1 MAKKIILICVICGSK
16 NYTINM
22 HQYFYAIHLFVNRRK
37 ALSVVLALLMLFA
50 FGFFASQIKFEEDI
64 TKLIP
69 ANDKSDVTA
78 KVLKQLN
85 FADKIT
91 VIFKLDKNG
100 TEEDL
105 KEMATAFFD
114 SVSQSC
120 KPYITGI
127 QGKIDEEN
135 IQETINF
142 VHNNLPL
149 FLDKE
154 DYTTLQN
161 KLQKDSIATT
171 VQGNYKSIIAPSG
184 FITKDFIL
192 QDPLGISF
200 IALKKLQQL
209 NIGDDFTLDNGFVMT
224 KDKKKLLLFITSNLP
239 SSETEKNTLFA
250 QKLKSIQENLNQKFQ
265 NKTSIRYFGSALIA
279 VANANQIKSDI
290 ILTTSIAMFTLMMIL
305 ILFYRKVLIPLIIF
319 LPTVFGALFAIAFLY
334 FVKEQISAI
343 SLGIGSILLGI
354 TIDYSLHILTHYKHN
369 SDIKTLY
376 KDITMPVIMSSSTT
390 AVAFLCLL
398 FVKSDALN
406 DLGIFAA
413 VIVMASAVF
422 SLLIIP
428 HLYKPKETNPDHKKN
443 VIDKLAHFSFHNNK
457 YLIAFCVLITIICCF
472 TYNKVG
478 FNNDLSQLNFVPN
491 EIRAAEKDLEES
503 TSLTSKTIYVASYGN
518 TMEEVLQN
526 NSKLF
531 ADLSAAKQARKI
543 LNFSSVG
550 GIMLSQ
556 KEQQQKIDRWNL
568 FWDAHKKQLLQTE
581 LIAEG
586 SKLGFKPTTYTAFYD
601 HLNHHFKPI
610 SASDYLKIQ
619 TLQLKEFVSEKNGL
633 FTIST
638 LVKVTP
644 QQRDAFVKSI
654 EVQNNAIAIDRQQM
668 NETFFSTLKTDFN
681 SLVNYSF
688 VAVILILFFFFR
700 RLELVIVSC
709 IPIALTGIVTAGI
722 MGIFGIQM
730 NIFSMI
736 VCTLIFGHGVDFS
749 IFMTSALQKEY
760 TTGKNEIAVYRTSII
775 LAVITTILGIGAMIF
790 AKHPALRS
798 ISSVSLI
805 GVFAALIITFIFY
818 PILFKLFIT
827 NRSKKG
833 NPPFFLRSFIHGV
846 ISFFYYGMGGIL
858 MSLFCITIMPI
869 LPLKEKQKMKAF
881 RYVISKFMKS
891 VLYSNPFLHKKVINN
906 FNENFE
912 KPAILIANH
921 SSFID
926 ILAMGML
933 SPKIIFLV
941 SDWVY
946 NSPIFGGT
954 VRKAGFYPVSEG
966 IEGGVEHLR
975 QKVNEG
981 YSLMIFPEGT
991 RSESNQIKRFHKGAF
1006 YLAEEFNLDI
1016 IPVIIHGA
1024 SEAIPKGDF
1033 VIHDSHLTISI
1044 LERIAPDNLSFGKN
1058 YAERTKQMSAFFKE
1072 EYQKIRQKLEG
1083 PEYFKKMLLHSYDYK
1098 EIEIINAIKKDLK
1111 KNLETYYHLN
1121 KYLSAKAKVL
1131 HLSNDYGQLDVLLT
1145 LQEPQRKIV
1154 SFINDEEKI
1163 SVAKTNYFLKKRKI
1177 LYVDQLESALE
1188 NQHEV
1193 LLISDQNYNDNP
1205 ENFVSGFSSVILLH
1219 CPHYKTKL
1227 IASGFEIVS
1236 EENGITVLNKK

>member
-1 MAKKIILICVICGSK
+1 
-16 NYTINM
+16 M

-37 ALSVVLALLMLFA
+37 SLSVFLAVLMLLI

-69 ANDKSDVTA
+69 TNDKADATA

-85 FADKIT
+85 FADKTT
-91 VIFKLDKNG
+91 VIFNLEKNG
-100 TEEDL
+100 SEDNL
-105 KEMATAFFD
+105 KEMAAVFSD
-114 SVSQSC
+114 SVSKSC

-135 IQETINF
+135 IQETIDF
-142 VHNNLPL
+142 VYHNLPL
-149 FLDKE
+149 FLDTQ
-154 DYTTLQN
+154 DYNTIQK
-161 KLQKDSIATT
+161 KLQKDSITAT
-171 VQGNYKSIIAPSG
+171 VQGNYKSIISPSG

-224 KDKKKLLLFITSNLP
+224 KDKKKLLLFLTSDIS

-250 QKLKSIQENLNQKFQ
+250 EKLKSIQENLNTQFKG
-265 NKTSIRYFGSALIA
+265 KTSVSYFGSALIA
-279 VANANQIKSDI
+279 AANAKQIKSDI
-290 ILTTSIAMFTLMMIL
+290 VLTTSIAMFTLMLIL
-305 ILFYRKVLIPLIIF
+305 ILFYRKILIPLIIF
-319 LPTVFGALFAIAFLY
+319 LPTVFGALFAVAFLY

-413 VIVMASAVF
+413 VIVMATGIF
-422 SLLIIP
+422 SLLIVP
-428 HLYKPKETNPDHKKN
+428 HLYRPKENNFEHKKN

-457 YLIAFCVLITIICCF
+457 FLIGFCVIITIICCF
-472 TYNKVG
+472 TYNNVG
-478 FNNDLSQLNFVPN
+478 FNNDLSQLNFVPKD
-491 EIRAAEKDLEES
+491 IKAAEKQLEES
-503 TSLTSKTIYVASYGN
+503 TSLTSKTIYVASYGKS
-518 TMEEVLQN
+518 MQEVLQN

-531 ADLSAAKQARKI
+531 YDLSREKQQNKI

-550 GIMLSQ
+550 GIVLSQ
-556 KEQQQKIDRWNL
+556 KQQEEKIQKWNL
-568 FWDAHKKQLLQTE
+568 FWTSETKQYLKSQ

-586 SKLGFKPTTYTAFYD
+586 SKLGFKPTTYSLFFD
-601 HLNHHFKPI
+601 HLDFDFKPI
-610 SASDYLKIQ
+610 STEDYLKIQ
-619 TLQLKEFVSEKNGL
+619 ALQLKEFITEKNG
-633 FTIST
+633 FYTIST

-644 QQRDAFVKSI
+644 EQRDNFVKSASAK
-654 EVQNNAIAIDRQQM
+654 ENLIAIDRQQM

-700 RLELVIVSC
+700 RIELVIISC

-760 TTGKNEIAVYRTSII
+760 STGKNEIAIYRTSII

-818 PILFKLFIT
+818 PILFKLFLS
-827 NRSKKG
+827 NRPKKG
-833 NPPFFLRSFIHGV
+833 NPPFQLRTFIHGV
-846 ISFFYYGMGGIL
+846 ISFFYYGMGGII
-858 MSLFCITIMPI
+858 MSIFSFTIMPI
-869 LPLKEKQKMKAF
+869 IPLSEKTKMKAF

-891 VLYSNPFLHKKVINN
+891 VLYSNPFIHKKVVNN
-906 FNENFE
+906 FNETFE
-912 KPAILIANH
+912 KPAIIIANH
-921 SSFID
+921 SSFLD
-926 ILAMGML
+926 ILAIGML

-946 NSPIFGGT
+946 NSPIFGGV

-966 IEGGVEHLR
+966 LEGGVEHLR
-975 QKVNEG
+975 KKVSEG
-981 YSLMIFPEGT
+981 YSLMVFPEGT
-991 RSESNQIKRFHKGAF
+991 RSENNVIKRFHKGAF
-1006 YLAEEFNLDI
+1006 FLAEEFNLDI
-1016 IPVIIHGA
+1016 IPVVIHGA
-1024 SEAIPKGDF
+1024 SELIPKGDF
-1033 VIHDSHLTISI
+1033 VIHRGNLTLTI
-1044 LERIAPDNLSFGKN
+1044 LERIAPDNPLFGNN
-1058 YAERTKQMSAFFKE
+1058 YADRTKQISSFFKA
-1072 EYQKIRQKLEG
+1072 EYHKIRKQLEG
-1083 PEYFKKMLLHSYDYK
+1083 PDYFKNMLIASYDYK
-1098 EIEIINAIKKDLK
+1098 EIEIGNSVKKDLK
-1111 KNLETYYHLN
+1111 QNLETYFNLN
-1121 KYLSAKAKVL
+1121 KYINSKAKIL
-1131 HLSNDYGQLDVLLT
+1131 HLANDYGQLDVLLT

-1154 SFINDEEKI
+1154 SFINDEEKL

-1177 LYVDQLESALE
+1177 NYVDQLESAIE
-1188 NQHEV
+1188 NQFEI
-1193 LLISDQNYNDNP
+1193 LIISDESYKADLDKI
-1205 ENFVSGFSSVILLH
+1205 VSNSISVILVNCADL
-1219 CPHYKTKL
+1219 KTKV
-1227 IASGFEIVS
+1227 IDFGFEIIS
-1236 EENGITVLNKK
+1236 EENAILVLNKNK

>member
-1 MAKKIILICVICGSK
+1 
-16 NYTINM
+16 M

-37 ALSVVLALLMLFA
+37 SLSVLLAVLLLLV

-64 TKLIP
+64 SKLIP
-69 ANDKSDVTA
+69 ANDKADATA

-85 FADKIT
+85 FADKTT
-91 VIFKLDKNG
+91 VIFKLEKNG
-100 TEEDL
+100 SQDDL
-105 KEMATAFFD
+105 KEMAAVFSD
-114 SVSQSC
+114 SVSKSC

-135 IQETINF
+135 IQETIDF
-142 VHNNLPL
+142 VYNNLPL
-149 FLDKE
+149 FLDDN
-154 DYTTLQN
+154 DYTAIQN
-161 KLQKDSIATT
+161 KLQKDSIAAT
-171 VQGNYKSIIAPSG
+171 VQGNYKSIISPSG

-192 QDPLGISF
+192 QDPLGISL

-224 KDKKKLLLFITSNLP
+224 KDKKKLLLFITSDIS
-239 SSETEKNTLFA
+239 SSETEKNSIFA
-250 QKLKSIQENLNQKFQ
+250 EKLKSIQENLNQQFKG
-265 NKTSIRYFGSALIA
+265 KTSVSYFGSALIA
-279 VANANQIKSDI
+279 AANAKQIKSDI
-290 ILTTSIAMFTLMMIL
+290 VLTTSIAMFTLMLIL
-305 ILFYRKVLIPLIIF
+305 ILFYRKILIPLIIF
-319 LPTVFGALFAIAFLY
+319 LPTVFGALFAVAFLY

-413 VIVMASAVF
+413 VIVMATGVF

-428 HLYKPKETNPDHKKN
+428 HLYNPKQDNFEHKKN
-443 VIDKLAHFSFHNNK
+443 AIDKLAHFSFHNNK
-457 YLIAFCVLITIICCF
+457 ILIGLCIIITIVCFF
-472 TYNKVG
+472 TYNNVG
-478 FNNDLSQLNFVPN
+478 FNNDLSQLNFVPKD
-491 EIRAAEKDLEES
+491 IKAAEKQLEES
-503 TSLTSKTIYVASYGN
+503 TSLTSKTIYVASYGKS
-518 TMEEVLQN
+518 MEEVLQN
-526 NSKLF
+526 NNKLF
-531 ADLSAAKQARKI
+531 GDLSAAKEQDKI
-543 LNFSSVG
+543 LNFSSIG
-550 GIMLSQ
+550 GIVLSQ
-556 KEQQQKIDRWNL
+556 EAQKEKIEKWNS
-568 FWDAHKKQLLQTE
+568 FWNAEKKENLKSQL
-581 LIAEG
+581 ISEG
-586 SKLGFKPTTYTAFYD
+586 SKLGFKPTTYSIFFD
-601 HLNHHFKPI
+601 HLDFDFKPI
-610 SASDYLKIQ
+610 SISDYLKVQ
-619 TLQLKEFVSEKNGL
+619 ALQLKEFVTEKNG
-633 FTIST
+633 FYTIST

-644 QQRDAFVKSI
+644 KQRDIFVKSTSAKDNI
-654 EVQNNAIAIDRQQM
+654 IAIDRQQM

-700 RLELVIVSC
+700 RIELVIISC

-760 TTGKNEIAVYRTSII
+760 SSGKNEIAIYRTSII

-818 PILFKLFIT
+818 PILFKLFLS
-827 NRSKKG
+827 NRPKNG
-833 NPPFFLRSFIHGV
+833 NPPFQLRTFIHGV

-858 MSLFCITIMPI
+858 MSIFSFTIMPI
-869 LPLKEKQKMKAF
+869 LPLSKKTNMKAF

-891 VLYSNPFLHKKVINN
+891 VLYSNPFIHKKVINN
-906 FNENFE
+906 FNETFD
-912 KPAILIANH
+912 KPAVIIANH

-966 IEGGVEHLR
+966 LEGGVEHLR
-975 QKVNEG
+975 KKVEEG
-981 YSLMIFPEGT
+981 YSLMVFPEGT
-991 RSESNQIKRFHKGAF
+991 RSENNVVKRFHKGAF
-1006 YLAEEFNLDI
+1006 FLAQEFNLDI
-1016 IPVIIHGA
+1016 IPVVIHGA

-1033 VIHDSHLTISI
+1033 VIHRSTLTLSI
-1044 LERIAPDNLSFGKN
+1044 LERITPENNSFGNN
-1058 YAERTKQMSAFFKE
+1058 YAERTKQISSFFKA
-1072 EYQKIRQKLEG
+1072 EYRKIRQQLEG
-1083 PEYFKKMLLHSYDYK
+1083 PAYFKSMLINSYDYK
-1098 EIEIINAIKKDLK
+1098 ELEIGKSVKKDLNQ
-1111 KNLETYYHLN
+1111 NLETYYNLN
-1121 KYLSAKAKVL
+1121 KYIDSKAKVL
-1131 HLSNDYGQLDVLLT
+1131 HLANDYGQLDVLLT
-1145 LQEPQRKIV
+1145 LQEPQRKV
-1154 SFINDEEKI
+1154 FSFINDEEKLA
-1163 SVAKTNYFLKKRKI
+1163 VAKTNYFLKKRQ
-1177 LYVDQLESALE
+1177 LFYSDQLESAFE
-1188 NQHEV
+1188 NQHEI
-1193 LLISDQNYNDNP
+1193 LLISEESYTAAF
-1205 ENFVSGFSSVILLH
+1205 EKIILSTAIILIN
-1219 CPHYKTKL
+1219 CSALKTKL
-1227 IASGFEIVS
+1227 IAAGFEITA
-1236 EENGITVLNKK
+1236 EENTITVLKKK

>member
-1 MAKKIILICVICGSK
+1 
-16 NYTINM
+16 
-22 HQYFYAIHLFVNRRK
+22 
-37 ALSVVLALLMLFA
+37 MLFA

-69 ANDKSDVTA
+69 TNDKADVTA

-91 VIFKLDKNG
+91 VIFKLEKNG
-100 TEEDL
+100 SDEDL
-105 KEMATAFFD
+105 KQMASAFSD
-114 SVSQSC
+114 SVAKSC
-120 KPYITGI
+120 KPYVTGI
-127 QGKIDEEN
+127 QGKVDEEN
-135 IQETINF
+135 IQETIDF
-142 VHNNLPL
+142 VYNNLPL
-149 FLDKE
+149 FLEKK
-154 DYTTLQN
+154 DYDIIQN
-161 KLQKDSIATT
+161 KLQKDSVAAT
-171 VQGNYKSIIAPSG
+171 VQGNYKSIISPSG
-184 FITKDFIL
+184 FVTKDFIL

-209 NIGDDFTLDNGFVMT
+209 NVGDDFILDNGFVMT

-239 SSETEKNTLFA
+239 SSETEKNTIFA
-250 QKLKSIQENLNQKFQ
+250 AKLKSIQDNLNQQF
-265 NKTSIRYFGSALIA
+265 KTKTTITYFGSALIA
-279 VANANQIKSDI
+279 VANASQIKSDI
-290 ILTTSIAMFTLMMIL
+290 ILTTSIAMFTLMLIL
-305 ILFYRKVLIPLIIF
+305 ILFYRKIFIPIIIF
-319 LPTVFGALFAIAFLY
+319 LPTLFGALFAVAFLY
-334 FVKEQISAI
+334 FVKETISAI

-413 VIVMASAVF
+413 VIVMASAIF
-422 SLLIIP
+422 SLLIVP
-428 HLYKPKETNPDHKKN
+428 HLYKPKDNNFEHKKN

-457 YLIAFCVLITIICCF
+457 FLIGFCVLITIICFF
-472 TYNKVG
+472 TYNNVG
-478 FNNDLSQLNFVPN
+478 FNNDLSQLNFVPKD
-491 EIRAAEKDLEES
+491 IKAAEKDLEES
-503 TSLTSKTIYVASYGN
+503 TSLTSKTIYVAAYGN
-518 TMEEVLQN
+518 SMEEVLQN
-526 NSKLF
+526 NNQLFVSLSKE
-531 ADLSAAKQARKI
+531 KQQQKI

-556 KEQQQKIDRWNL
+556 KDQKQKIEQWNS
-568 FWDAHKKQLLQTE
+568 FWNTNKKELLKSQ

-586 SKLGFKPTTYTAFYD
+586 SKLGFKPTTYSLFFD
-601 HLNHHFKPI
+601 HLDFDFKTI
-610 SASDYLKIQ
+610 SANDYLKIQ
-619 TLQLKEFVSEKNGL
+619 ALQLKEFVTEKNGF

-638 LVKVTP
+638 LVKVAP
-644 QQRDAFVKSI
+644 KQRDAFVKSATAK
-654 EVQNNAIAIDRQQM
+654 NNIIAIDRQQM

-688 VAVILILFFFFR
+688 IAVILILFFFFR
-700 RLELVIVSC
+700 RIELVIVSC

-760 TTGKNEIAVYRTSII
+760 TNGKNEIAIYRTSII

-818 PILFKLFIT
+818 PILFKLFIS
-827 NRSKKG
+827 NRSKNG
-833 NPPFFLRSFIHGV
+833 NPPFVLRTFIHGI

-858 MSLFCITIMPI
+858 MSLFSITIMPI
-869 LPLKEKQKMKAF
+869 LPIKEKTKMKAF
-881 RYVISKFMKS
+881 RYAISKFMNS
-891 VLYSNPFLHKKVINN
+891 VLCSSPFLHKKVINKN
-906 FNENFE
+906 NETFE
-912 KPAILIANH
+912 KPAIIIANH

-981 YSLMIFPEGT
+981 YSLMVFPEGT

-1006 YLAEEFNLDI
+1006 FLAEEFNLDI
-1016 IPVIIHGA
+1016 IPVVIHGA
-1024 SEAIPKGDF
+1024 SEAIPKGDY
-1033 VIHDSHLTISI
+1033 VIHHSQVTVSI
-1044 LERIAPDNLSFGKN
+1044 LERITPDNLSYGKN
-1058 YAERTKQMSAFFKE
+1058 YAERTKQLSSFFKE
-1072 EYQKIRQKLEG
+1072 EFHKIRQELEG
-1083 PEYFKKMLLHSYDYK
+1083 PAYFKKMLIHSYDYK
-1098 EIEIINAIKKDLK
+1098 EIEVIKSVKS
-1111 KNLETYYHLN
+1111 NLESHLQIYHHLN
-1121 KYLSAKAKVL
+1121 KQLSAKAKIL
-1131 HLSNDYGQLDVLLT
+1131 HLANDYGQLDVLLT
-1145 LQEPQRKIV
+1145 LQEPQRKVV
-1154 SFINDEEKI
+1154 SFIDDEEKLL
-1163 SVAKTNYFLKKRKI
+1163 VAKTNYFLRKRKI
-1177 LYVDQLESALE
+1177 SYLE
-1188 NQHEV
+1188 NIELALQNEYDAV
-1193 LLISDQNYNDNP
+1193 LVSNENNVAIEKIAATTSCIILIDNSGLKKALL
-1205 ENFVSGFSSVILLH
+1205 NFGFSSVLEKNH
-1219 CPHYKTKL
+1219 L
-1227 IASGFEIVS
+1227 I
-1236 EENGITVLNKK
+1236 VLKKD

>member
-1 MAKKIILICVICGSK
+1 M
-16 NYTINM
+16 
-22 HQYFYAIHLFVNRRK
+22 
-37 ALSVVLALLMLFA
+37 LLV
-50 FGFFASQIKFEEDI
+50 FGFFASRIKFEEDI

-69 ANDKSDVTA
+69 TNDKADATA

-85 FADKIT
+85 FADKTT
-91 VIFKLDKNG
+91 VIFKLEKNG
-100 TEEDL
+100 SEDDL
-105 KEMATAFFD
+105 KEMATAFSD

-135 IQETINF
+135 IQETIDF
-142 VHNNLPL
+142 VYNNLPF
-149 FLDKE
+149 FLEDK
-154 DYTTLQN
+154 DYTAIQT
-161 KLQKDSIATT
+161 KLQKDSIAVT
-171 VQGNYKSIIAPSG
+171 VQGNYKSIISPSG

-224 KDKKKLLLFITSNLP
+224 KDKKKLLLFITSDIS

-250 QKLKSIQENLNQKFQ
+250 EKLKSIQQNLNTKFKG
-265 NKTSIRYFGSALIA
+265 KTSISYFGPALIA

-290 ILTTSIAMFTLMMIL
+290 VLTTTIAMITLMLIL
-305 ILFYRKVLIPLIIF
+305 ILFYRKIFIPLIIF
-319 LPTVFGALFAIAFLY
+319 LPTVFGALFAVAFLY

-422 SLLIIP
+422 SLLIVP
-428 HLYKPKETNPDHKKN
+428 HLYKPKENNFEHKKN

-457 YLIAFCVLITIICCF
+457 FLIGFCVIITIICCF
-472 TYNKVG
+472 TYNDVG
-478 FNNDLSQLNFVPN
+478 FNNDLSQLNFVPK
-491 EIRAAEKDLEES
+491 EIKAAEKQLEES
-503 TSLTSKTIYVASYGN
+503 TSLTSKTIYVAAYGKS
-518 TMEEVLQN
+518 MEEVLQN
-526 NSKLF
+526 NSQLF
-531 ADLSAAKQARKI
+531 ADLSKAKQQDKI

-550 GIMLSQ
+550 GIVISK
-556 KEQQQKIDRWNL
+556 KEQEQKIQKWNS
-568 FWDAHKKQLLQTE
+568 FWSSEKKQFLKSQ

-586 SKLGFKPTTYTAFYD
+586 SKLGFKPAAYSLFFD
-601 HLNHHFKPI
+601 HLDFDFKPI
-610 SASDYLKIQ
+610 STDDYLKIKA
-619 TLQLKEFVSEKNGL
+619 LQLKEFITEKNG
-633 FTIST
+633 FYTIST

-644 QQRDAFVKSI
+644 EQRDSFVKAASSK
-654 EVQNNAIAIDRQQM
+654 ENLIAIDRQQM

-688 VAVILILFFFFR
+688 AAVILILFFFFR
-700 RLELVIVSC
+700 RIELVIVSC

-760 TTGKNEIAVYRTSII
+760 TNGKNEIAIYRTSII

-818 PILFKLFIT
+818 PILFKLFLS
-827 NRSKKG
+827 NRPKNG
-833 NPPFFLRSFIHGV
+833 NPPFQLRTFVFGV
-846 ISFFYYGMGGIL
+846 TSFFYYGLGGVL
-858 MSLFCITIMPI
+858 MSIFSFTLMPI
-869 LPLKEKQKMKAF
+869 LPLSKKTKMKGF
-881 RYVISKFMKS
+881 RYVVSKYMKS
-891 VLYSNPFLHKKVINN
+891 VLYSNPFIHKKVVNN
-906 FNENFE
+906 FNETFE
-912 KPAILIANH
+912 KPAVIIANH
-921 SSFID
+921 SSFLD
-926 ILAMGML
+926 ILSIGML

-946 NSPIFGGT
+946 NSPIFGGV

-966 IEGGVEHLR
+966 LEGGVEHLR
-975 QKVNEG
+975 KKVNEG
-981 YSLMIFPEGT
+981 YSLMVFPEGT
-991 RSESNQIKRFHKGAF
+991 RSENNVIKRFHKGAF
-1006 YLAEEFNLDI
+1006 FLAETFNLDI
-1016 IPVIIHGA
+1016 IPVVIHGA
-1024 SEAIPKGDF
+1024 SELIPKGDF
-1033 VIHDSHLTISI
+1033 VIHDGIITVTI
-1044 LERIAPDNLSFGKN
+1044 LERITPENKSFGNN
-1058 YAERTKQMSAFFKE
+1058 YTERTKQISAYFKE
-1072 EYQKIRQKLEG
+1072 QHRKIREQLEG
-1083 PEYFKKMLLHSYDYK
+1083 PDYFKKMLINSYDYK
-1098 EIEIINAIKKDLK
+1098 EIEIGHAVKKDLK
-1111 KNLETYYHLN
+1111 QNLEIYFNLN
-1121 KYLSAKAKVL
+1121 KYINPKAKIL
-1131 HLSNDYGQLDVLLT
+1131 HLGNDYGQLDVLLA

-1154 SFINDEEKI
+1154 SFINDEEK
-1163 SVAKTNYFLKKRKI
+1163 SAVAKTNYFLKKRKI
-1177 LYVDQLESALE
+1177 SYLEQLDSLEE
-1188 NQHEV
+1188 NQYEIV
-1193 LLISDQNYNDNP
+1193 LISDENYAADL
-1205 ENFVSGFSSVILLH
+1205 EKVISASSIILVNSSNL
-1219 CPHYKTKL
+1219 KTKL
-1227 IASGFEIVS
+1227 TDYGFEIVS
-1236 EENGITVLNKK
+1236 QEDAIIVLNKK

>member
-1 MAKKIILICVICGSK
+1 
-16 NYTINM
+16 M

-37 ALSVVLALLMLFA
+37 SLSVLLAVLMLLV

-69 ANDKSDVTA
+69 TNDKADATA

-85 FADKIT
+85 FADKTT
-91 VIFKLDKNG
+91 VIFKLEKNG
-100 TEEDL
+100 SADDL
-105 KEMATAFFD
+105 KEMAAQFSD
-114 SVSQSC
+114 SVSKSC

-135 IQETINF
+135 IQETIDF
-142 VHNNLPL
+142 VYSNLPL
-149 FLDKE
+149 FLDDK
-154 DYTTLQN
+154 DYAGIQN
-161 KLQKDSIATT
+161 KLQKDSIAAT
-171 VQGNYKSIIAPSG
+171 VQGNYKSIISPSG

-224 KDKKKLLLFITSNLP
+224 KDKKKLLLFITSDIS

-250 QKLKSIQENLNQKFQ
+250 EKLKSIQENLNTKFKG
-265 NKTSIRYFGSALIA
+265 KTSVTYFGSALIA

-290 ILTTSIAMFTLMMIL
+290 VLTTTIAMITLMLIL
-305 ILFYRKVLIPLIIF
+305 ILFYRKIFIPLIIF
-319 LPTVFGALFAIAFLY
+319 LPTVFGALFAVAFLY

-413 VIVMASAVF
+413 VIVMASAIF
-422 SLLIIP
+422 SLLIVP
-428 HLYKPKETNPDHKKN
+428 HLYKPKENNFEHKKN

-457 YLIAFCVLITIICCF
+457 YLIGFCVLITIICCF
-472 TYNKVG
+472 TYNDVG
-478 FNNDLSQLNFVPN
+478 FNNDLSQLNFVPKD
-491 EIRAAEKDLEES
+491 IKAAEKQLEES
-503 TSLTSKTIYVASYGN
+503 TSLTSKTIYVAAYGKS
-518 TMEEVLQN
+518 MEEVLQN
-526 NSKLF
+526 NSQLF
-531 ADLSAAKQARKI
+531 ADLAKEKQQNKI

-550 GIMLSQ
+550 GIVLSQ
-556 KEQQQKIDRWNL
+556 KEQQQKIEKWNS
-568 FWDAHKKQLLQTE
+568 FWTSDKKQILQSG

-586 SKLGFKPTTYTAFYD
+586 SKLGFKPTTYSMFFD
-601 HLNHHFKPI
+601 HLDFDFKPI
-610 SASDYLKIQ
+610 STEDYLKIQ
-619 TLQLKEFVSEKNGL
+619 ALQLKEFVTEKNG
-633 FTIST
+633 FYTIST

-644 QQRDAFVKSI
+644 EQRDKFVKSASAK
-654 EVQNNAIAIDRQQM
+654 NNLIAIDRQQM

-688 VAVILILFFFFR
+688 IAVILILFFFFR
-700 RLELVIVSC
+700 RIELVIVSC

-760 TTGKNEIAVYRTSII
+760 TSGKNEIAIYRTSII

-818 PILFKLFIT
+818 PILFKIFIS

-833 NPPFFLRSFIHGV
+833 NPPFVLRTFIHGV
-846 ISFFYYGMGGIL
+846 ISFTYYGLGGIL
-858 MSLFCITIMPI
+858 MSLFSITIMPI
-869 LPLKEKQKMKAF
+869 IPVKEKTKMKAF
-881 RYVISKFMKS
+881 RYAISKFMNS
-891 VLYSNPFLHKKVINN
+891 VLYSNPFLHKKVINQY
-906 FNENFE
+906 NETFE
-912 KPAILIANH
+912 KPAIIIANH

-1006 YLAEEFNLDI
+1006 YLAEEFKLDI
-1016 IPVIIHGA
+1016 IPVVIHGA

-1033 VIHDSHLTISI
+1033 VIHHSYLTLSI

-1072 EYQKIRQKLEG
+1072 EYRKIRQQFEG
-1083 PEYFKKMLLHSYDYK
+1083 PDYFKKMIVHSFDYK
-1098 EIEIINAIKKDLK
+1098 EIEIVNSVKNNLNQ
-1111 KNLETYYHLN
+1111 NLETYYRLN
-1121 KYLSAKAKVL
+1121 NHLSAKAKIF
-1131 HLSNDYGQLDVLLT
+1131 HLTNDHGELDVLLT
-1145 LQEPQRKIV
+1145 LQEPQRKIT
-1154 SFINDEEKI
+1154 SYNFDEEKLAV
-1163 SVAKTNYFLKKRKI
+1163 SKTNYFLKKRKI
-1177 LYVDQLESALE
+1177 IYLDQPELAVQNEYDL
-1188 NQHEV
+1188 
-1193 LLISDQNYNDNP
+1193 LLISDQSYNENP
-1205 ENFVSGFSSVILLH
+1205 EKFVSGFSNVILINSLD
-1219 CPHYKTKL
+1219 YKAKL
-1227 IASGFEIVS
+1227 IAAGFEIFS
-1236 EENGITVLNKK
+1236 EENSITILNKK

>member
-1 MAKKIILICVICGSK
+1 
-16 NYTINM
+16 M

-37 ALSVVLALLMLFA
+37 TLSVVLAVLMLFI

-69 ANDKSDVTA
+69 TNDKSDVTA

-100 TEEDL
+100 TDEDL
-105 KEMATAFFD
+105 KEMATIFSD
-114 SVSQSC
+114 SVAKSC

-135 IQETINF
+135 IQETIDF
-142 VHNNLPL
+142 VYNNLPL
-149 FLDKE
+149 FLENK
-154 DYTTLQN
+154 DYAAIEN
-161 KLQKDSIATT
+161 KLQKDSIAAT
-171 VQGNYKSIIAPSG
+171 VQGNYKSIISPSG

-224 KDKKKLLLFITSNLP
+224 KDKKKLLLFITSNIP
-239 SSETEKNTLFA
+239 SSETEKNTIFA
-250 QKLKSIQENLNQKFQ
+250 NKLKSIQDNLNQKFKS
-265 NKTSIRYFGSALIA
+265 KTSISYFGSALIA

-290 ILTTSIAMFTLMMIL
+290 ILTTTIAMITLMLIL
-305 ILFYRKVLIPLIIF
+305 ILFYRKVWIPLIIF
-319 LPTVFGALFAIAFLY
+319 LPTVFGALFAVAFLY

-354 TIDYSLHILTHYKHN
+354 TIDYSIHILTHYKHN
-369 SDIKTLY
+369 SDVKTLY

-413 VIVMASAVF
+413 VIVMASAFF
-422 SLLIIP
+422 SLLIVP
-428 HLYKPKETNPDHKKN
+428 HLYKPKENNFDHKKN

-457 YLIAFCVLITIICCF
+457 YLIGFCVLITIICCF
-472 TYNKVG
+472 TYNNVG
-478 FNNDLSQLNFVPN
+478 FNNDLSQLNFVPK
-491 EIRAAEKDLEES
+491 EIQAAEKDLEES
-503 TSLTSKTIYVASYGN
+503 TSLTSKTIYVASYGKS
-518 TMEEVLQN
+518 MEEVLQN
-526 NSKLF
+526 NSQLF
-531 ADLSAAKQARKI
+531 ADLSKEKQTNKI

-556 KEQQQKIDRWNL
+556 KEQKQKIDKWNS
-568 FWDAHKKQLLQTE
+568 FWDSNKKQLLESQ

-586 SKLGFKPTTYTAFYD
+586 SKLGFKPTTYNAFFD
-601 HLNHHFKPI
+601 HLNFDFKPI
-610 SASDYLKIQ
+610 SAQEYLKIQ
-619 TLQLKEFVSEKNGL
+619 ALQLKEFVTEKNGF

-638 LVKVTP
+638 LVKVTSE
-644 QQRDAFVKSI
+644 QRDAFVKLASAK
-654 EVQNNAIAIDRQQM
+654 NNLIAIDRQQM

-760 TTGKNEIAVYRTSII
+760 TTGKNEIAIYRTSII

-790 AKHPALRS
+790 ARHPALRS

-818 PILFKLFIT
+818 PILFKLFIS

-833 NPPFFLRSFIHGV
+833 NPPFVLRTFIHGV
-846 ISFFYYGMGGIL
+846 ISFTYYGLGGIL
-858 MSLFCITIMPI
+858 MSIFSMTIMPI
-869 LPLKEKQKMKAF
+869 LPIKEKTKMKAF
-881 RYVISKFMKS
+881 RYCISRFMNS

-906 FNENFE
+906 FNETFE
-912 KPAILIANH
+912 KPAIIIANH

-941 SDWVY
+941 NDWVY

-966 IEGGVEHLR
+966 IEVGVEHLR

-1016 IPVIIHGA
+1016 VPVLIHGA

-1033 VIHDSHLTISI
+1033 VIHHSFVTLSI
-1044 LERIAPDNLSFGKN
+1044 LERIAPDNLSYGKN
-1058 YAERTKQMSAFFKE
+1058 YVERTKQLSTFFKAE
-1072 EYQKIRQKLEG
+1072 FHKVRQELEG
-1083 PEYFKKMLLHSYDYK
+1083 PDYFKKMIIHSFDYK
-1098 EIEIINAIKKDLK
+1098 EIEIINSVKSDLK
-1111 KNLETYYHLN
+1111 NNLETYYQLN
-1121 KYLSAKAKVL
+1121 KHLSAKAKIL

-1145 LQEPQRKIV
+1145 LQEPQRKVLSYNSDQEKLEV
-1154 SFINDEEKI
+1154 S
-1163 SVAKTNYFLKKRKI
+1163 KTNYFLKKRKI
-1177 LYVDQLESALE
+1177 SYLDNIELVLE
-1188 NQHEV
+1188 NEYEAI
-1193 LLISDQNYNDNP
+1193 LISDENYKDDL
-1205 ENFVSGFSSVILLH
+1205 EKVIATTSCVILINSTGL
-1219 CPHYKTKL
+1219 KNTV
-1227 IASGFEIVS
+1227 IDFGFESVS
-1236 EENGITVLNKK
+1236 EENSIIVLKKI

>member
-1 MAKKIILICVICGSK
+1 
-16 NYTINM
+16 M

-37 ALSVVLALLMLFA
+37 SLSVLLAVLLLLV

-64 TKLIP
+64 SKLIP
-69 ANDKSDVTA
+69 ANDKADATA

-85 FADKIT
+85 FADKTT
-91 VIFKLDKNG
+91 VIFKLEKNG
-100 TEEDL
+100 SQDDL
-105 KEMATAFFD
+105 KEMAAVFSD
-114 SVSQSC
+114 SVSKSC

-135 IQETINF
+135 IQETIDF
-142 VHNNLPL
+142 VYNNLPL
-149 FLDKE
+149 FLDDN
-154 DYTTLQN
+154 DYNAIQN
-161 KLQKDSIATT
+161 KLQKDSIAAT
-171 VQGNYKSIIAPSG
+171 VQGNYKSIISPSG

-224 KDKKKLLLFITSNLP
+224 KDKKKLLLFITSDIS
-239 SSETEKNTLFA
+239 SSETEKNSIFA
-250 QKLKSIQENLNQKFQ
+250 EKLKSIQENLNQQFKG
-265 NKTSIRYFGSALIA
+265 KTSVSYFGSALIA
-279 VANANQIKSDI
+279 AANAKQIKSDI
-290 ILTTSIAMFTLMMIL
+290 VLTTSIAMFTLMLIL
-305 ILFYRKVLIPLIIF
+305 ILFYRKILIPLIIF
-319 LPTVFGALFAIAFLY
+319 LPTVFGALFAVAFLY

-413 VIVMASAVF
+413 VIVMATGVF

-428 HLYKPKETNPDHKKN
+428 HLYNPKQDNFEHKKN
-443 VIDKLAHFSFHNNK
+443 AIDKLAHFSFHNNK
-457 YLIAFCVLITIICCF
+457 ILIGLCIIITIVCFF
-472 TYNKVG
+472 TYNNVG
-478 FNNDLSQLNFVPN
+478 FNNDLSQLNFVPKD
-491 EIRAAEKDLEES
+491 IKAAEKQLEES
-503 TSLTSKTIYVASYGN
+503 TSLTSKTIYVASYGKS
-518 TMEEVLQN
+518 MEEVLQN
-526 NSKLF
+526 NNKLF
-531 ADLSAAKQARKI
+531 GDLSAAKEQDKI
-543 LNFSSVG
+543 LNFSSIG
-550 GIMLSQ
+550 GIVLSQ
-556 KEQQQKIDRWNL
+556 EAQKEKIEKWNS
-568 FWDAHKKQLLQTE
+568 FWNAEKKENLKSQL
-581 LIAEG
+581 ISEG
-586 SKLGFKPTTYTAFYD
+586 SKLGFKPTTYSIFFD
-601 HLNHHFKPI
+601 HLDFDFKPI
-610 SASDYLKIQ
+610 SISDYLKVQ
-619 TLQLKEFVSEKNGL
+619 ALQLKEFVTEKNG
-633 FTIST
+633 FYTIST

-644 QQRDAFVKSI
+644 KQRDIFVKSTSAKDNI
-654 EVQNNAIAIDRQQM
+654 IAIDRQQM
-668 NETFFSTLKTDFN
+668 NETFFGTLKTDFN

-700 RLELVIVSC
+700 RIELVIISC

-760 TTGKNEIAVYRTSII
+760 SSGKNEIAIYRTSII

-818 PILFKLFIT
+818 PILFKLFLS
-827 NRSKKG
+827 NRPKNG
-833 NPPFFLRSFIHGV
+833 NPPFQLRTFIHGV

-858 MSLFCITIMPI
+858 MSIFSFTIMPI
-869 LPLKEKQKMKAF
+869 LPLSKKTKMKAF

-891 VLYSNPFLHKKVINN
+891 VLYSNPFIHKKVINN
-906 FNENFE
+906 FNETFD
-912 KPAILIANH
+912 KPAVIIANH

-966 IEGGVEHLR
+966 LEGGVEHLR
-975 QKVNEG
+975 KKVEEG
-981 YSLMIFPEGT
+981 YSLMVFPEGT
-991 RSESNQIKRFHKGAF
+991 RSENNVVKRFHKGAF
-1006 YLAEEFNLDI
+1006 FLAQEFNLDI
-1016 IPVIIHGA
+1016 IPVVIHGA

-1033 VIHDSHLTISI
+1033 VIHRSTLTLSI
-1044 LERIAPDNLSFGKN
+1044 LERITPENNSFGNN
-1058 YAERTKQMSAFFKE
+1058 YAERTKQISSFFKA
-1072 EYQKIRQKLEG
+1072 EYRKIRQQLEG
-1083 PEYFKKMLLHSYDYK
+1083 PAYFKSMLINSYDYK
-1098 EIEIINAIKKDLK
+1098 ELEIGKSVKKDLNQ
-1111 KNLETYYHLN
+1111 NLETYYNLN
-1121 KYLSAKAKVL
+1121 KYIDSKAKVL
-1131 HLSNDYGQLDVLLT
+1131 HLANDYGQLDVLLT
-1145 LQEPQRKIV
+1145 LQEPQRKV
-1154 SFINDEEKI
+1154 FSFINDEEKLA
-1163 SVAKTNYFLKKRKI
+1163 VAKTNYFLKKRKI
-1177 LYVDQLESALE
+1177 FYSDQLESAFE
-1188 NQHEV
+1188 NQHEI
-1193 LLISDQNYNDNP
+1193 LLISEESYTAAF
-1205 ENFVSGFSSVILLH
+1205 EKIILSTAIILIN
-1219 CPHYKTKL
+1219 CSTLKTKL
-1227 IASGFEIVS
+1227 IAAGFEIIA
-1236 EENGITVLNKK
+1236 EENTITVLKKK

>member
-1 MAKKIILICVICGSK
+1 M
-16 NYTINM
+16 
-22 HQYFYAIHLFVNRRK
+22 LFV
-37 ALSVVLALLMLFA
+37 

-69 ANDKSDVTA
+69 TNDKADATA

-85 FADKIT
+85 FADKTT
-91 VIFKLDKNG
+91 VIFKLEKNG
-100 TEEDL
+100 SEEDL
-105 KEMATAFFD
+105 KEMATAFSD
-114 SVSQSC
+114 SVSKTC

-135 IQETINF
+135 IQKTIDF
-142 VHNNLPL
+142 VYNNLPL
-149 FLDKE
+149 FLENK
-154 DYTTLQN
+154 DYNLIQD
-161 KLQKDSIATT
+161 KLQKDSITAT
-171 VQGNYKSIIAPSG
+171 VEGNYKSIISPSG

-224 KDKKKLLLFITSNLP
+224 KDKKKLLLFISSDIS
-239 SSETEKNTLFA
+239 SSETEKNTLFVE
-250 QKLKSIQENLNQKFQ
+250 KLKSIQENLNQKFKG
-265 NKTSIRYFGSALIA
+265 KTSVSYFGSALIA
-279 VANANQIKSDI
+279 VANATQIKSDI
-290 ILTTSIAMFTLMMIL
+290 VLTTTIAMITLMLIL
-305 ILFYRKVLIPLIIF
+305 ILFYRKILIPLIIF
-319 LPTVFGALFAIAFLY
+319 LPTVFGALFAVAFLY

-354 TIDYSLHILTHYKHN
+354 TIDYSIHILTHYKHN
-369 SDIKTLY
+369 SDVKTLY

-413 VIVMASAVF
+413 VIVMASAFF
-422 SLLIIP
+422 SLLIVP
-428 HLYKPKETNPDHKKN
+428 HLYKPKENNFEHKKN

-457 YLIAFCVLITIICCF
+457 FLIGFCVIITIICCF
-472 TYNKVG
+472 TYNNVG
-478 FNNDLSQLNFVPN
+478 FNNDLSQLNFVPKD
-491 EIRAAEKDLEES
+491 IKAAEKQLEES
-503 TSLTSKTIYVASYGN
+503 TSLTSKTIYVASYGKS
-518 TMEEVLQN
+518 MDEVLQN
-526 NSKLF
+526 NSQFF
-531 ADLSAAKQARKI
+531 ADLSTAKQQHKI

-556 KEQQQKIDRWNL
+556 KQQLQKIEKWNS
-568 FWDAHKKQLLQTE
+568 FWDTNKKQLLKSS
-581 LIAEG
+581 LITEG
-586 SKLGFKPTTYTAFYD
+586 SKLGFKPTTYSAFFD
-601 HLNHHFKPI
+601 HLNFDFKPI
-610 SASDYLKIQ
+610 SASKYLNIQ
-619 TLQLKEFVSEKNGL
+619 ALQLKEFVTEKNG
-633 FTIST
+633 FYTIST

-644 QQRDAFVKSI
+644 EQRDVFVKSTSAKT
-654 EVQNNAIAIDRQQM
+654 NLIAIDRQQM

-700 RLELVIVSC
+700 RIELVIVSC

-760 TTGKNEIAVYRTSII
+760 TTGKNEIAIYRTSII

-818 PILFKLFIT
+818 PILFKVFLS
-827 NRSKKG
+827 NRPKKG
-833 NPPFFLRSFIHGV
+833 NAPFELRSLISGI
-846 ISFFYYGMGGIL
+846 ISFSYYGLGGL
-858 MSLFCITIMPI
+858 VMSLFSLIIMPI
-869 LPLKEKQKMKAF
+869 LPIKAETKMRGF

-891 VLYSNPFLHKKVINN
+891 VLYTNPFITKKVINK
-906 FNENFE
+906 FNEDFK
-912 KPAILIANH
+912 KPAIIIANH
-921 SSFID
+921 SSFVD
-926 ILAMGML
+926 ILSMGML

-941 SDWVY
+941 NDWVY
-946 NSPIFGGT
+946 NSPIFGAT
-954 VRKAGFYPVSEG
+954 VRKAGFYPVSDG

-975 QKVNEG
+975 QKVKEG

-1016 IPVIIHGA
+1016 LPILIHGA

-1033 VIHDSHLTISI
+1033 VIHESHLTVSI
-1044 LERIAPDNLSFGKN
+1044 LERITPENLSFGKN
-1058 YAERTKQMSAFFKE
+1058 YAERTKLISAFFKAE
-1072 EYQKIRQKLEG
+1072 FRKIRQELEG
-1083 PEYFKKMLLHSYDYK
+1083 PDYFKPMLLHSYDYK
-1098 EIEIINAIKKDLK
+1098 EIEIVNHVKNDIKIH
-1111 KNLETYYHLN
+1111 LELYFNLN
-1121 KYLSAKAKVL
+1121 KHISAKAKIL
-1131 HLSNDYGQLDVLLT
+1131 HLANDYGQLDALLG

-1154 SFINDEEKI
+1154 SFIADEEKRD
-1163 SVAKTNYFLKKRKI
+1163 VAKTNYISKKRKI
-1177 LYVDQLESALE
+1177 SYVENLEMTFE
-1188 NQHEV
+1188 NQYEV
-1193 LLISDQNYNDNP
+1193 VLISDENYTDDILKIAALTSSIILVDCSRLKNTIT
-1205 ENFVSGFSSVILLH
+1205 NFGFDSVL
-1219 CPHYKTKL
+1219 
-1227 IASGFEIVS
+1227 
-1236 EENGITVLNKK
+1236 EENGLIVYKKN

>member
-1 MAKKIILICVICGSK
+1 
-16 NYTINM
+16 M

-37 ALSVVLALLMLFA
+37 SLSVLLAVLLLLV

-64 TKLIP
+64 SKLIP
-69 ANDKSDVTA
+69 ANDKADATA

-85 FADKIT
+85 FADKTT
-91 VIFKLDKNG
+91 VIFKLEKNG
-100 TEEDL
+100 SQDDL
-105 KEMATAFFD
+105 KEMAAVFSD
-114 SVSQSC
+114 SVSKSC

-135 IQETINF
+135 IQETIDF
-142 VHNNLPL
+142 VYNNLPL
-149 FLDKE
+149 FLDDN
-154 DYTTLQN
+154 DYTAIQN
-161 KLQKDSIATT
+161 KLQKDSIAAT
-171 VQGNYKSIIAPSG
+171 VQGNYKSIISPSG

-224 KDKKKLLLFITSNLP
+224 KDKKKLLLFITSDIS
-239 SSETEKNTLFA
+239 SSETEKNSIFA
-250 QKLKSIQENLNQKFQ
+250 EKLKSIQENLNQQFKG
-265 NKTSIRYFGSALIA
+265 KTSVSYFGSALIA
-279 VANANQIKSDI
+279 AANAKQIKSDI
-290 ILTTSIAMFTLMMIL
+290 VLTTSIAMFTLMLIL
-305 ILFYRKVLIPLIIF
+305 ILFYRKILIPLIIF
-319 LPTVFGALFAIAFLY
+319 LPTVFGALFAVAFLY

-413 VIVMASAVF
+413 VIVMATGVF

-428 HLYKPKETNPDHKKN
+428 HLYNPKQDNFEHKKN
-443 VIDKLAHFSFHNNK
+443 AIDKLAHFSFHNNK
-457 YLIAFCVLITIICCF
+457 ILIGLCIIITIVCFF
-472 TYNKVG
+472 TYNNVG
-478 FNNDLSQLNFVPN
+478 FNNDLSQLNFVPKD
-491 EIRAAEKDLEES
+491 IKAAEKQLEES
-503 TSLTSKTIYVASYGN
+503 TSLTSKTIYVASYGKS
-518 TMEEVLQN
+518 MEEVLQN
-526 NSKLF
+526 NNKLF
-531 ADLSAAKQARKI
+531 GDLSAAKEQDKI
-543 LNFSSVG
+543 LNFSSIG
-550 GIMLSQ
+550 GIVLSQ
-556 KEQQQKIDRWNL
+556 EAQKEKIEKWNS
-568 FWDAHKKQLLQTE
+568 FWNAEKKENLKSQL
-581 LIAEG
+581 ISEG
-586 SKLGFKPTTYTAFYD
+586 SKLGFKPTTYSIFFD
-601 HLNHHFKPI
+601 HLDFDFKPI
-610 SASDYLKIQ
+610 SISDYLKVQ
-619 TLQLKEFVSEKNGL
+619 ALQLKEFVTEKNG
-633 FTIST
+633 FYTIST

-644 QQRDAFVKSI
+644 KQRDIFVKSTSATDNI
-654 EVQNNAIAIDRQQM
+654 IAIDRQQM

-700 RLELVIVSC
+700 RIELVIISC

-760 TTGKNEIAVYRTSII
+760 SSGKNEIAIYRTSII

-818 PILFKLFIT
+818 PILFKLFLS
-827 NRSKKG
+827 NRPKNG
-833 NPPFFLRSFIHGV
+833 NPPFQLRTFIHGV

-858 MSLFCITIMPI
+858 MSIFSFTIMPI
-869 LPLKEKQKMKAF
+869 LPLSKKTKMKAF

-891 VLYSNPFLHKKVINN
+891 VLYSNPFIHKKVINN
-906 FNENFE
+906 FNETFD
-912 KPAILIANH
+912 KPAVIIANH

-966 IEGGVEHLR
+966 LEGGVEHLR
-975 QKVNEG
+975 KKVEEG
-981 YSLMIFPEGT
+981 YSLMVFPEGT
-991 RSESNQIKRFHKGAF
+991 RSENNVVKRFHKGAF
-1006 YLAEEFNLDI
+1006 FLAQEFNLDI
-1016 IPVIIHGA
+1016 IPVVIHGA

-1033 VIHDSHLTISI
+1033 VIHRSTLTLSI
-1044 LERIAPDNLSFGKN
+1044 LERIAPENNSFGIN
-1058 YAERTKQMSAFFKE
+1058 YAERTKKISSFFKA
-1072 EYQKIRQKLEG
+1072 EYRKIRQQLEG
-1083 PEYFKKMLLHSYDYK
+1083 PAYFKSMLINSYDYK
-1098 EIEIINAIKKDLK
+1098 ELEIGKSVKKDLSQ
-1111 KNLETYYHLN
+1111 NLETYYNLN
-1121 KYLSAKAKVL
+1121 KYIDSKAKVL
-1131 HLSNDYGQLDVLLT
+1131 HLANDYGQLDVLLT
-1145 LQEPQRKIV
+1145 LQEPQRKV
-1154 SFINDEEKI
+1154 FSFINDEEKLA
-1163 SVAKTNYFLKKRKI
+1163 VAKTNYFLKKRQ
-1177 LYVDQLESALE
+1177 LFYSDQLESAFE
-1188 NQHEV
+1188 NQHEI
-1193 LLISDQNYNDNP
+1193 LLISEESYTAAF
-1205 ENFVSGFSSVILLH
+1205 EKIILSTAIILIN
-1219 CPHYKTKL
+1219 CSALKTKL
-1227 IASGFEIVS
+1227 IAAGFEITA
-1236 EENGITVLNKK
+1236 EENTITVLKKK

>member
-1 MAKKIILICVICGSK
+1 
-16 NYTINM
+16 M
-22 HQYFYAIHLFVNRRK
+22 HHYFYAIHLFVNRRK
-37 ALSVVLALLMLFA
+37 SLSVLLAVAMLFL
-50 FGFFASQIKFEEDI
+50 FGFFASRIKFEEDI

-69 ANDKSDVTA
+69 TNDKSDVTA

-105 KEMATAFFD
+105 KEMATAFSD
-114 SVSQSC
+114 SVAVSC

-135 IQETINF
+135 IQETIDF
-142 VHNNLPL
+142 VYGNLPL
-149 FLDKE
+149 FLENK
-154 DYTTLQN
+154 DYTAIQN
-161 KLQKDSIATT
+161 KLQKDSIAAT
-171 VQGNYKSIIAPSG
+171 VQGNYKSIISPSG

-209 NIGDDFTLDNGFVMT
+209 NVGDDFTLDNGFVMT

-239 SSETEKNTLFA
+239 SSETEKNSLFA
-250 QKLKSIQENLNQKFQ
+250 AKLQSIQDNLNQKFKT
-265 NKTSIRYFGSALIA
+265 KTSISYFGSALIA

-290 ILTTSIAMFTLMMIL
+290 ILTTSIAMFTLMLIL

-319 LPTVFGALFAIAFLY
+319 LPTVFGALFAVAFLY

-354 TIDYSLHILTHYKHN
+354 TIDYSIHILTHYKHN
-369 SDIKTLY
+369 SDVKTLY

-413 VIVMASAVF
+413 VIVMASAFF
-422 SLLIIP
+422 SLLIVP
-428 HLYKPKETNPDHKKN
+428 HLYKPKENNFDHKKN

-457 YLIAFCVLITIICCF
+457 ILIGLCVLITIVCCF
-472 TYNKVG
+472 TYNNVG
-478 FNNDLSQLNFVPN
+478 FNNDLSQLNFVPK
-491 EIRAAEKDLEES
+491 EIKAAEKDLEES
-503 TSLTSKTIYVASYGN
+503 TSLTSKTIYVASYGK

-526 NSKLF
+526 NSRLF
-531 ADLSAAKQARKI
+531 ADLSKEKQQHKI

-556 KEQQQKIDRWNL
+556 KEQQQKIDRWNS
-568 FWDAHKKQLLQTE
+568 FWNSNKKQLLKSQ
-581 LIAEG
+581 LISEG
-586 SKLGFKPTTYTAFYD
+586 LKLGFKPTTYSSFFD
-601 HLNHHFKPI
+601 HLDVNFKPI
-610 SASDYLKIQ
+610 SAAEYLKVQ
-619 TLQLKEFVSEKNGL
+619 ALQLHEFVTEKNGF

-638 LVKVTP
+638 LVKVAPT
-644 QQRDAFVKSI
+644 QRDAFVKSA
-654 EVQNNAIAIDRQQM
+654 ETKKNLIAIDRQQM

-700 RLELVIVSC
+700 RIELVIVSC

-760 TTGKNEIAVYRTSII
+760 TNGKNEIAIYRTSII

-790 AKHPALRS
+790 AQHPALRS

-818 PILFKLFIT
+818 PILFKLFIS

-833 NPPFFLRSFIHGV
+833 NAPFELRSLLHGIV
-846 ISFFYYGMGGIL
+846 SFAYYGLGGIV
-858 MSLFCITIMPI
+858 MSLFSMTIMPI
-869 LPLKEKQKMKAF
+869 LPVREKPKMKAF
-881 RYVISKFMKS
+881 RYAISKFMKS
-891 VLYSNPFLHKKVINN
+891 VLYSSPFLHKKVINQY
-906 FNENFE
+906 NENFE
-912 KPAILIANH
+912 KPAIIIANH

-941 SDWVY
+941 NDWVY

-966 IEGGVEHLR
+966 LEGGVEHLR

-1016 IPVIIHGA
+1016 LPVLIHGA

-1033 VIHDSHLTISI
+1033 VIHHSYLTVSI
-1044 LERIAPDNLSFGKN
+1044 LERITPENLSFGKN
-1058 YAERTKQMSAFFKE
+1058 YAERTKQIGAFFRH
-1072 EYQKIRQKLEG
+1072 QFSLLRQELEG
-1083 PEYFKKMLLHSYDYK
+1083 PEYWKKMLLHSYDYK
-1098 EIEIINAIKKDLK
+1098 EIEIIKSVKSNLK
-1111 KNLETYYHLN
+1111 THLETYHQLN
-1121 KYLSAKAKVL
+1121 RHLSAKAGIL

-1145 LQEPQRKIV
+1145 LQEPQRKID
-1154 SFINDEEKI
+1154 SFHYDEEK
-1163 SVAKTNYFLKKRKI
+1163 SAVAKTNYIVTKRKI
-1177 LYVDQLESALE
+1177 SYLE
-1188 NQHEV
+1188 NIETAFENQYDAV
-1193 LLISDQNYNDNP
+1193 LISDENYKNDL
-1205 ENFVSGFSSVILLH
+1205 EKISTVTSLVILIDSSRLKETLTNFGFH
-1219 CPHYKTKL
+1219 AVLDEGAL
-1227 IASGFEIVS
+1227 II
-1236 EENGITVLNKK
+1236 LKKN

>member
-1 MAKKIILICVICGSK
+1 
-16 NYTINM
+16 M
-22 HQYFYAIHLFVNRRK
+22 HHYFYAIHLFVNRRK
-37 ALSVVLALLMLFA
+37 SLSVFLAILMLFA

-69 ANDKSDVTA
+69 TNDKADVTA

-91 VIFKLDKNG
+91 VIFKLEKNG
-100 TEEDL
+100 TDEDL
-105 KEMATAFFD
+105 KQMATAFSD
-114 SVSQSC
+114 SVAKSC
-120 KPYITGI
+120 KPYVTGI
-127 QGKIDEEN
+127 QGKVDEEN
-135 IQETINF
+135 IQETIDF
-142 VHNNLPL
+142 VYNNLPL
-149 FLDKE
+149 FLDNK
-154 DYTTLQN
+154 DYAAIQN
-161 KLQKDSIATT
+161 KLQKDSIAAT
-171 VQGNYKSIIAPSG
+171 VQGNYKSIISPSG

-209 NIGDDFTLDNGFVMT
+209 NVGDDFTLDNGFVMT

-239 SSETEKNTLFA
+239 SSETEKNTIFA
-250 QKLKSIQENLNQKFQ
+250 AKLKLIQDNLNQQYKT
-265 NKTSIRYFGSALIA
+265 KTSISYFGSALIA

-290 ILTTSIAMFTLMMIL
+290 ILTTSIAMFTLMLIL
-305 ILFYRKVLIPLIIF
+305 ILFYRKIFIPLIIF
-319 LPTVFGALFAIAFLY
+319 LPTVFGALFAVAFLY
-334 FVKEQISAI
+334 FVKETISAI

-354 TIDYSLHILTHYKHN
+354 TIDYSIHILTHYKHN
-369 SDIKTLY
+369 SDVKTLY

-413 VIVMASAVF
+413 VIVMASAFF
-422 SLLIIP
+422 SLLIVP
-428 HLYKPKETNPDHKKN
+428 HLYKPKENNFDHKKN

-457 YLIAFCVLITIICCF
+457 FLIGFCVLITIVCFF
-472 TYNKVG
+472 TYNNVG
-478 FNNDLSQLNFVPN
+478 FNNDLSQLNFVPK
-491 EIRAAEKDLEES
+491 EIKAAEKDLEES
-503 TSLTSKTIYVASYGN
+503 TSLTSKTIYVAAYGN
-518 TMEEVLQN
+518 SMEEVLQN
-526 NSKLF
+526 NNQLFSSLSKE
-531 ADLSAAKQARKI
+531 KQQNKI

-556 KEQQQKIDRWNL
+556 AAQKQKIEKWNS
-568 FWDAHKKQLLQTE
+568 FWDANKKELLKSQ

-586 SKLGFKPTTYTAFYD
+586 SKLGFKPTTYTNFFE
-601 HLNHHFKPI
+601 HLDFDFKPI
-610 SASDYLKIQ
+610 SANDYLKIQ
-619 TLQLKEFVSEKNGL
+619 ALQLKEFVTEKNG
-633 FTIST
+633 FYTIST
-638 LVKVTP
+638 LVKVKP
-644 QQRDAFVKSI
+644 DQRDTFVKSATAK
-654 EVQNNAIAIDRQQM
+654 NNIIAIDRQQM

-700 RLELVIVSC
+700 RIELVIVSC

-760 TTGKNEIAVYRTSII
+760 TNGKNEIAIYRTSII

-790 AKHPALRS
+790 AEHPALRS

-818 PILFKLFIT
+818 PILFKLFIS

-833 NPPFFLRSFIHGV
+833 NPPFVLRTFIHGV
-846 ISFFYYGMGGIL
+846 ISFTYYGLGGIL
-858 MSLFCITIMPI
+858 MSLFSITIMPI
-869 LPLKEKQKMKAF
+869 IPMKEKTKMKAF
-881 RYVISKFMKS
+881 RYFISKFMNS
-891 VLYSNPFLHKKVINN
+891 VLYSNPFLHKKVINKY
-906 FNENFE
+906 NETFE
-912 KPAILIANH
+912 KPAIIIANH
-921 SSFID
+921 TSFID

-981 YSLMIFPEGT
+981 YSLMVFPEGT

-1006 YLAEEFNLDI
+1006 FLAEEFNLDI
-1016 IPVIIHGA
+1016 VPVVIHGA

-1033 VIHDSHLTISI
+1033 VIHHSQVTVSI

-1058 YAERTKQMSAFFKE
+1058 YVERTKQLSSFFKE
-1072 EYQKIRQKLEG
+1072 EYRKIRQEFEG
-1083 PEYFKKMLLHSYDYK
+1083 SSYFKKMLIHSYDYK
-1098 EIEIINAIKKDLK
+1098 EMEVIKSVKS
-1111 KNLETYYHLN
+1111 NLESHLEIYHRLN
-1121 KYLSAKAKVL
+1121 KHLSAKAKIL
-1131 HLSNDYGQLDVLLT
+1131 HLANDYGQLDVLLT
-1145 LQEPQRKIV
+1145 LQEPQRKVV
-1154 SFINDEEKI
+1154 SFINDEEKRL
-1163 SVAKTNYFLKKRKI
+1163 VAKTNYFLKKRKI
-1177 LYVDQLESALE
+1177 SYLE
-1188 NQHEV
+1188 NIDLV
-1193 LLISDQNYNDNP
+1193 LQNEYDAVLISDENISNIEKIAAVTSTIILIDNSGLKNTLL
-1205 ENFVSGFSSVILLH
+1205 NFGFSSDL
-1219 CPHYKTKL
+1219 
-1227 IASGFEIVS
+1227 
-1236 EENGITVLNKK
+1236 EENNIIVLKKN

>member
-1 MAKKIILICVICGSK
+1 
-16 NYTINM
+16 
-22 HQYFYAIHLFVNRRK
+22 
-37 ALSVVLALLMLFA
+37 MLFA

-69 ANDKSDVTA
+69 TNDKADVTA

-91 VIFKLDKNG
+91 VIFKLKKNG
-100 TEEDL
+100 TDEDL
-105 KEMATAFFD
+105 KQMATIFSD
-114 SVSQSC
+114 SVAKSC
-120 KPYITGI
+120 KPYVTGI
-127 QGKIDEEN
+127 QGKVDEEN
-135 IQETINF
+135 IQETIDF
-142 VHNNLPL
+142 VYNNLPL
-149 FLDKE
+149 FLENK
-154 DYTTLQN
+154 DYVTIQN
-161 KLQKDSIATT
+161 KLQKDSIAAT
-171 VQGNYKSIIAPSG
+171 VQGNYKSIISPSG

-200 IALKKLQQL
+200 MALKKLQQL

-239 SSETEKNTLFA
+239 SSETEKNSIFA
-250 QKLKSIQENLNQKFQ
+250 AKLKSIQDNLNQQFKT
-265 NKTSIRYFGSALIA
+265 KTSISYFGSALIA

-290 ILTTSIAMFTLMMIL
+290 ILTTSIAMFTLMLIL
-305 ILFYRKVLIPLIIF
+305 ILFYRKIFIPLIIF

-334 FVKEQISAI
+334 FVKERISAI

-354 TIDYSLHILTHYKHN
+354 TIDYSIHILTHYKHN
-369 SDIKTLY
+369 SDVKTLY

-413 VIVMASAVF
+413 VIVMASAIF
-422 SLLIIP
+422 SLLIVP
-428 HLYKPKETNPDHKKN
+428 HLYKPKENNFDHKKN
-443 VIDKLAHFSFHNNK
+443 AIDKLAHFSFHNNK
-457 YLIAFCVLITIICCF
+457 FLIGFCVLITIICCF
-472 TYNKVG
+472 TYNNVG
-478 FNNDLSQLNFVPN
+478 FNNDLSQLNFVPK
-491 EIRAAEKDLEES
+491 EIKAAEKDLEES
-503 TSLTSKTIYVASYGN
+503 TSLTSKTIYVATYGN
-518 TMEEVLQN
+518 SMEEVLQN
-526 NSKLF
+526 NNQLF
-531 ADLSAAKQARKI
+531 ANLSAAKQQDKI

-556 KEQQQKIDRWNL
+556 AAQKQKIKQWNS
-568 FWDAHKKQLLQTE
+568 FWNTNRKEILKSQL
-581 LIAEG
+581 ISEG
-586 SKLGFKPTTYTAFYD
+586 SKLGFKPTTYSNFYD
-601 HLNHHFKPI
+601 HLDFNFKPI
-610 SASDYLKIQ
+610 SANDYLKIRA
-619 TLQLKEFVSEKNGL
+619 LQLKEFVTEKNG
-633 FTIST
+633 FYTIST
-638 LVKVTP
+638 LVKVEP
-644 QQRDAFVKSI
+644 QQRDAFVKSATAK
-654 EVQNNAIAIDRQQM
+654 NNIIAIDRQQM

-700 RLELVIVSC
+700 RIELVIVSC

-760 TTGKNEIAVYRTSII
+760 TSGKNEIAIYRTSII

-790 AKHPALRS
+790 ARHPALRS

-818 PILFKLFIT
+818 PILFKLFIS

-833 NPPFFLRSFIHGV
+833 NPPFVLRTFIHGV

-858 MSLFCITIMPI
+858 MSLFSIMIMPI
-869 LPLKEKQKMKAF
+869 LPINEKTKMKGF
-881 RYVISKFMKS
+881 RYAISKFMNS
-891 VLYSNPFLHKKVINN
+891 VLHSSPFLHKKVINT
-906 FNENFE
+906 FNETFE
-912 KPAILIANH
+912 KPAIIIANH

-981 YSLMIFPEGT
+981 YSLMVFPEGT

-1006 YLAEEFNLDI
+1006 FLAEEFNLDI
-1016 IPVIIHGA
+1016 IPVVIHGA
-1024 SEAIPKGDF
+1024 SEAIPKGDY
-1033 VIHDSHLTISI
+1033 VIHHSYVTVSI
-1044 LERIAPDNLSFGKN
+1044 LERIAPDNLSFGEN
-1058 YAERTKQMSAFFKE
+1058 YTERTKQISSFFKE
-1072 EYQKIRQKLEG
+1072 EYRKIRQKLEG
-1083 PEYFKKMLLHSYDYK
+1083 PAYFKKMLIHSYDYK
-1098 EIEIINAIKKDLK
+1098 EIEVIKSVKSNLK
-1111 KNLETYYHLN
+1111 NNLETYHRLN
-1121 KYLSAKAKVL
+1121 KHLSTKAKIL
-1131 HLSNDYGQLDVLLT
+1131 HLSNDYGQLDLLLA
-1145 LQEPQRKIV
+1145 LQEPQRKIY
-1154 SFINDEEKI
+1154 SYNADQEKQE
-1163 SVAKTNYFLKKRKI
+1163 VAKTNYIVRKRKI
-1177 LYVDQLESALE
+1177 TYLENLESALQ
-1188 NQHEV
+1188 NQYDAV
-1193 LLISDQNYNDNP
+1193 LISNENYNIDPEKIAAAASCIILIDNSGLKNTLL
-1205 ENFVSGFSSVILLH
+1205 NFGFSSVLEEGA
-1219 CPHYKTKL
+1219 L
-1227 IASGFEIVS
+1227 I
-1236 EENGITVLNKK
+1236 VLKKN

>member
-1 MAKKIILICVICGSK
+1 M
-16 NYTINM
+16 
-22 HQYFYAIHLFVNRRK
+22 
-37 ALSVVLALLMLFA
+37 LLV

-64 TKLIP
+64 SKLIP
-69 ANDKSDVTA
+69 ANDKADATA

-85 FADKIT
+85 FADKTT
-91 VIFKLDKNG
+91 VIFKLEKNG
-100 TEEDL
+100 SQDDL
-105 KEMATAFFD
+105 KEMAAVFSD
-114 SVSQSC
+114 SVSKSC

-135 IQETINF
+135 IQETIDF
-142 VHNNLPL
+142 VYNNLPL
-149 FLDKE
+149 FLDDN
-154 DYTTLQN
+154 DYTAIQN
-161 KLQKDSIATT
+161 KLQKDSIAAT
-171 VQGNYKSIIAPSG
+171 VDGNYKSIISPSG

-224 KDKKKLLLFITSNLP
+224 KDKKKLLLFITSDIS
-239 SSETEKNTLFA
+239 SSETEKNSIFA
-250 QKLKSIQENLNQKFQ
+250 EKLKSIQENLNQQFKG
-265 NKTSIRYFGSALIA
+265 KTSVSYFGSALIA
-279 VANANQIKSDI
+279 AANAKQIKSDI
-290 ILTTSIAMFTLMMIL
+290 VLTTSIAMFTLMLIL
-305 ILFYRKVLIPLIIF
+305 ILFYRKILIPLIIF
-319 LPTVFGALFAIAFLY
+319 LPTVFGALFAVAFLY

-413 VIVMASAVF
+413 VIVMATGIF

-428 HLYKPKETNPDHKKN
+428 HLYNPKQDNFEHKKN
-443 VIDKLAHFSFHNNK
+443 AIDKLAHFSFHNNK
-457 YLIAFCVLITIICCF
+457 ILIGLCVIITIVCCF
-472 TYNKVG
+472 TYNNVG
-478 FNNDLSQLNFVPN
+478 FNNDLSQLNFVPKD
-491 EIRAAEKDLEES
+491 IKAAEKQLEES
-503 TSLTSKTIYVASYGN
+503 TSLTSKTIYVASYGKS
-518 TMEEVLQN
+518 MEEVLQN
-526 NSKLF
+526 NNKLF
-531 ADLSAAKQARKI
+531 GDLSTAKEQDKI
-543 LNFSSVG
+543 LNFSSIG
-550 GIMLSQ
+550 GIVLSQ
-556 KEQQQKIDRWNL
+556 EAQKEKIEKWNS
-568 FWDAHKKQLLQTE
+568 FWNAEKKENLKSQL
-581 LIAEG
+581 ISEG
-586 SKLGFKPTTYTAFYD
+586 SKLGFKPTTYSIFFD
-601 HLNHHFKPI
+601 RLDFDFKPI
-610 SASDYLKIQ
+610 SISDYLKVQ
-619 TLQLKEFVSEKNGL
+619 ALQLKEFVTEKNG
-633 FTIST
+633 FYTIST

-644 QQRDAFVKSI
+644 KQRDVFVKSTSAKDNI
-654 EVQNNAIAIDRQQM
+654 IAIDRQQM

-700 RLELVIVSC
+700 RVELVIISC

-760 TTGKNEIAVYRTSII
+760 SSGKNEIAIYRTSII

-818 PILFKLFIT
+818 PILFKLFLS
-827 NRSKKG
+827 NRPKNG
-833 NPPFFLRSFIHGV
+833 NPPFQLRTFIHGV
-846 ISFFYYGMGGIL
+846 ISFFYYGIGGIL
-858 MSLFCITIMPI
+858 MSIFSFTIMPI
-869 LPLKEKQKMKAF
+869 LPLSKKTKMKAF

-891 VLYSNPFLHKKVINN
+891 VLYSNPFIHKKVINN
-906 FNENFE
+906 FNETFD
-912 KPAILIANH
+912 KPAVIIANH

-966 IEGGVEHLR
+966 LEGGVEHLR
-975 QKVNEG
+975 KKVEEG
-981 YSLMIFPEGT
+981 YSLMVFPEGT
-991 RSESNQIKRFHKGAF
+991 RSENNVVKRFHKGAF
-1006 YLAEEFNLDI
+1006 FLAQEFNLDI
-1016 IPVIIHGA
+1016 IPVVIHGA

-1033 VIHDSHLTISI
+1033 VIHRSTLTLSI
-1044 LERIAPDNLSFGKN
+1044 LERITPENNSFGNN
-1058 YAERTKQMSAFFKE
+1058 YAERTKQISSFFKA
-1072 EYQKIRQKLEG
+1072 EYRKIRQQLEG
-1083 PEYFKKMLLHSYDYK
+1083 PAYFKSMLVNSYDYK
-1098 EIEIINAIKKDLK
+1098 ELEIGNSVKKDLSQ
-1111 KNLETYYHLN
+1111 NLETYYNLN
-1121 KYLSAKAKVL
+1121 KYIDSKAKIL
-1131 HLSNDYGQLDVLLT
+1131 HLANDYGQLDVLLT
-1145 LQEPQRKIV
+1145 LQEPQRKV
-1154 SFINDEEKI
+1154 FSFINDEEKLA
-1163 SVAKTNYFLKKRKI
+1163 VAKTNYFLKKRKI
-1177 LYVDQLESALE
+1177 FYSDPLESAFE
-1188 NQHEV
+1188 NQHEI
-1193 LLISDQNYNDNP
+1193 LLISDESYVAAF
-1205 ENFVSGFSSVILLH
+1205 EKIILSTTIILIN
-1219 CPHYKTKL
+1219 CPDLKTKL
-1227 IASGFEIVS
+1227 IAAGFEITA
-1236 EENGITVLNKK
+1236 EENDITVLKKK

>member
-1 MAKKIILICVICGSK
+1 
-16 NYTINM
+16 M

-37 ALSVVLALLMLFA
+37 KLSVVLAILMLFA
-50 FGFFASQIKFEEDI
+50 FGYFASQIKFEEDI

-69 ANDKSDVTA
+69 TNDKADVTA

-105 KEMATAFFD
+105 KEMATIFSDNVAK
-114 SVSQSC
+114 SC
-120 KPYITGI
+120 KPYVTGI

-142 VHNNLPL
+142 VYNNLPL
-149 FLDKE
+149 FLESK
-154 DYTTLQN
+154 DYNTIQK
-161 KLQKDSIATT
+161 KLQTDSIAAT
-171 VQGNYKSIIAPSG
+171 VQGNYKSIISPSG
-184 FITKDFIL
+184 FVTKDFIL
-192 QDPLGISF
+192 QDPFGISF

-209 NIGDDFTLDNGFVMT
+209 NIGDDFTLNNGFVMT

-239 SSETEKNTLFA
+239 SSETEKNTIFA
-250 QKLKSIQENLNQKFQ
+250 NNLKSIQDNLNTKFKG
-265 NKTSIRYFGSALIA
+265 KTSISYFGSALIA
-279 VANANQIKSDI
+279 VANASQIKSDI
-290 ILTTSIAMFTLMMIL
+290 ILTTTIAMITLMLIL
-305 ILFYRKVLIPLIIF
+305 ILFYRKIFIPLIIF
-319 LPTVFGALFAIAFLY
+319 LPTVFGALFAVAFLY

-354 TIDYSLHILTHYKHN
+354 TIDYSIHILTHYKHN
-369 SDIKTLY
+369 SDVKTLY

-413 VIVMASAVF
+413 VIVMASAFF
-422 SLLIIP
+422 SLLIVP
-428 HLYKPKETNPDHKKN
+428 HLYKPKENNFDHKKN
-443 VIDKLAHFSFHNNK
+443 WIDKLAHFSFHNNK
-457 YLIAFCVLITIICCF
+457 FLIGFCVLITIICCF
-472 TYNKVG
+472 TYNNVG
-478 FNNDLSQLNFVPN
+478 FNNDLSQLNFVPK
-491 EIRAAEKDLEES
+491 EIKAAEKDLEES
-503 TSLTSKTIYVASYGN
+503 TSLTEKTIYVASYGKS
-518 TMEEVLQN
+518 MEEVLQN
-526 NSKLF
+526 NSQLF
-531 ADLSAAKQARKI
+531 ADLSKEKQTNKI
-543 LNFSSVG
+543 VNFSSVG
-550 GIMLSQ
+550 GIMLSHKQ
-556 KEQQQKIDRWNL
+556 QQQKIDKWNS
-568 FWDAHKKQLLQTE
+568 FWDTNKKQLLESE
-581 LIAEG
+581 LISEG
-586 SKLGFKPTTYTAFYD
+586 SKLGFKPTTYSAFYD
-601 HLNHHFKPI
+601 HLDYKFKPI
-610 SASDYLKIQ
+610 AAEDFLKVQ
-619 TLQLKEFVSEKNGL
+619 ALQLKEFVTEKNGF

-644 QQRDAFVKSI
+644 EQRDAFVKSASAK
-654 EVQNNAIAIDRQQM
+654 NNVIAIDRQQM

-760 TTGKNEIAVYRTSII
+760 TTGKNEIAIYRTSII

-790 AKHPALRS
+790 ARHPALRS

-818 PILFKLFIT
+818 PILFKLFIS
-827 NRSKKG
+827 NRAKKG
-833 NPPFFLRSFIHGV
+833 NAPFVLRTFIHGI
-846 ISFFYYGMGGIL
+846 ISFTYYGLGGIL
-858 MSLFCITIMPI
+858 MSLFSITIMPI
-869 LPLKEKQKMKAF
+869 LPIKEKTKMKAF
-881 RYVISKFMKS
+881 RYCISKFMKS
-891 VLYSNPFLHKKVINN
+891 VLYSNPFIHKKVINN
-906 FNENFE
+906 FNEHFE
-912 KPAILIANH
+912 KPAIIIANH

-941 SDWVY
+941 NDWVY

-975 QKVNEG
+975 QKVKEG

-1016 IPVIIHGA
+1016 VPVLIHGA

-1033 VIHDSHLTISI
+1033 VIHHSYLTLSI
-1044 LERIAPDNLSFGKN
+1044 LERIAPDNLSYGKN
-1058 YAERTKQMSAFFKE
+1058 YAERTKLLSTYFKAE
-1072 EYQKIRQKLEG
+1072 FQKVRQELEG
-1083 PEYFKKMLLHSYDYK
+1083 PEYFKKMLIHSYDYK
-1098 EIEIINAIKKDLK
+1098 EIEIINSVKNDLQH
-1111 KNLETYYHLN
+1111 NLETYYQLN
-1121 KYLSAKAKVL
+1121 KHISAKAKIM

-1154 SFINDEEKI
+1154 SYNSDEEKRE
-1163 SVAKTNYFLKKRKI
+1163 VAKTNYFLKKRKI
-1177 LYVDQLESALE
+1177 SYLDNLELTLE
-1188 NQHEV
+1188 NQYDAV
-1193 LLISDQNYNDNP
+1193 LISDENYKDAP
-1205 ENFVSGFSSVILLH
+1205 EKIIAMTFCVILINSPGL
-1219 CPHYKTKL
+1219 KNTIINL
-1227 IASGFEIVS
+1227 GFESVS
-1236 EENGITVLNKK
+1236 EDNSIIVLKKN

>member
-1 MAKKIILICVICGSK
+1 
-16 NYTINM
+16 M

-37 ALSVVLALLMLFA
+37 KLSVLLAILMLLA
-50 FGFFASQIKFEEDI
+50 FGFFASRIKFEEDI

-69 ANDKSDVTA
+69 TNDKADVTA

-105 KEMATAFFD
+105 KEMATIFSD
-114 SVSQSC
+114 SVSKSC
-120 KPYITGI
+120 KPYVTGI

-135 IQETINF
+135 IQETIDF
-142 VHNNLPL
+142 VYNNLPL
-149 FLDKE
+149 FLENK
-154 DYTTLQN
+154 DYAAIQN
-161 KLQKDSIATT
+161 KLQKDSIAAT
-171 VQGNYKSIIAPSG
+171 VQGNYKSIISPSG
-184 FITKDFIL
+184 FVTKDFIL

-209 NIGDDFTLDNGFVMT
+209 NIGDDFMLNNGFVMT

-239 SSETEKNTLFA
+239 SSETEKNTIFA
-250 QKLKSIQENLNQKFQ
+250 EKLKSIQENLNTKFKG
-265 NKTSIRYFGSALIA
+265 KTSISYFGSALIA

-290 ILTTSIAMFTLMMIL
+290 ILTTTIAMITLMLIL

-319 LPTVFGALFAIAFLY
+319 LPTVFGALFAVAFLY

-354 TIDYSLHILTHYKHN
+354 TIDYSIHILTHYKHN
-369 SDIKTLY
+369 SDVKTLY

-413 VIVMASAVF
+413 VIVMVTGIF
-422 SLLIIP
+422 SLLIVP
-428 HLYKPKETNPDHKKN
+428 HLYKPKENNFEHKKN

-457 YLIAFCVLITIICCF
+457 YLIGFCVIITIICCF
-472 TYNKVG
+472 TYNNVG
-478 FNNDLSQLNFVPN
+478 FNNDLSQLNFVPK
-491 EIRAAEKDLEES
+491 EIKAAEKDLEES
-503 TSLTSKTIYVASYGN
+503 TSLTSKTIYVASYGKS
-518 TMEEVLQN
+518 MEEVLQN
-526 NSKLF
+526 NSQLF
-531 ADLSAAKQARKI
+531 ADLSKEKQTNKI

-556 KEQQQKIDRWNL
+556 AAQQKKIEKWNS
-568 FWDAHKKQLLQTE
+568 FWDNNKKQLLQSE

-586 SKLGFKPTTYTAFYD
+586 SKLGFKPTTYSAFFD
-601 HLNHHFKPI
+601 HLNFNFKPI
-610 SASDYLKIQ
+610 SASEYLKIQ
-619 TLQLKEFVSEKNGL
+619 ALQLKEFVTEKNGF

-644 QQRDAFVKSI
+644 EQRDAFVKSASAK
-654 EVQNNAIAIDRQQM
+654 NNLIAIDRQQM

-700 RLELVIVSC
+700 RVELVIVSC
-709 IPIALTGIVTAGI
+709 IPIVLTGIVTAGI

-760 TTGKNEIAVYRTSII
+760 TNGKNEIAIYRTSII

-790 AKHPALRS
+790 ARHPALRS

-818 PILFKLFIT
+818 PILFKLFIS
-827 NRSKKG
+827 NRAKKG
-833 NPPFFLRSFIHGV
+833 NPPFVLRTFIHGI
-846 ISFFYYGMGGIL
+846 ISFTYYGLGGIL
-858 MSLFCITIMPI
+858 MSIFSITIMPI
-869 LPLKEKQKMKAF
+869 LPIKEKTKMKAF
-881 RYVISKFMKS
+881 RYCISRFMNS
-891 VLYSNPFLHKKVINN
+891 VLYSNPFLHKKVINK

-912 KPAILIANH
+912 KPAIIIANH

-941 SDWVY
+941 NDWVY

-966 IEGGVEHLR
+966 LEGGVEHLR
-975 QKVNEG
+975 QKVSEG

-991 RSESNQIKRFHKGAF
+991 RSTSNQINRFHKGAF

-1016 IPVIIHGA
+1016 LPVLIHGA

-1033 VIHDSHLTISI
+1033 VIHHSHVTLSI
-1044 LERIAPDNLSFGKN
+1044 LERITPDNLSFGKN
-1058 YAERTKQMSAFFKE
+1058 YAERTKLLSAYFKAE
-1072 EYQKIRQKLEG
+1072 FHKVRQELEG
-1083 PEYFKKMLLHSYDYK
+1083 PDYFKKMVIHSYDYK
-1098 EIEIINAIKKDLK
+1098 EIEITNSVKSDLK
-1111 KNLETYYHLN
+1111 HNLETYYRLN
-1121 KYLSAKAKVL
+1121 KHLSAKAKIL
-1131 HLSNDYGQLDVLLT
+1131 HLANDYGQLDVLLS
-1145 LQEPQRKIV
+1145 LQEPQRKVI
-1154 SFINDEEKI
+1154 SFIADEEKLA
-1163 SVAKTNYFLKKRKI
+1163 VAKTNYFLKKRKI
-1177 LYVDQLESALE
+1177 SYLDHLELSLE
-1188 NQHEV
+1188 NQYDV
-1193 LLISDQNYNDNP
+1193 VLISDENYKEDL
-1205 ENFVSGFSSVILLH
+1205 EKIISTTSCVILINSSGL
-1219 CPHYKTKL
+1219 KNTL
-1227 IASGFEIVS
+1227 INFGFQSVA
-1236 EENGITVLNKK
+1236 EENSIIVLKKN

>member
-1 MAKKIILICVICGSK
+1 
-16 NYTINM
+16 M

-37 ALSVVLALLMLFA
+37 SLSVILAILILFV

-69 ANDKSDVTA
+69 TNDKTDVTA

-85 FADKIT
+85 FADKTT

-100 TEEDL
+100 TEDDL
-105 KEMATAFFD
+105 KEMATAFSD
-114 SVSQSC
+114 SVTQSC
-120 KPYITGI
+120 KPYVSGI

-135 IQETINF
+135 IQETIDF
-142 VHNNLPL
+142 VYRNLPL
-149 FLDKE
+149 FLENK
-154 DYTTLQN
+154 DYEVLQS
-161 KLQKDSIATT
+161 KLQKDSIAAT

-209 NIGDDFTLDNGFVMT
+209 NIGDDFTLDNGFVVT

-239 SSETEKNTLFA
+239 SSETEQNTIFA
-250 QKLKSIQENLNQKFQ
+250 AKLKSIQDNLNQKFKT
-265 NKTSIRYFGSALIA
+265 KTSIHYFGSALIA

-290 ILTTSIAMFTLMMIL
+290 ILTTSIAMFTLMLIL
-305 ILFYRKVLIPLIIF
+305 ILFYRKVLIPIIIF

-413 VIVMASAVF
+413 VIVMASAFF

-428 HLYKPKETNPDHKKN
+428 HLYKPKGNNVEHKKN

-457 YLIAFCVLITIICCF
+457 FLIGFCVLIVIVSCF
-472 TYNKVG
+472 TYKNVG
-478 FNNDLSQLNFVPN
+478 FNNDLSQLNFIPT
-491 EIRAAEKDLEES
+491 EIKAAEKDLEES
-503 TSLTSKTIYVASYGN
+503 TSLTSKTIYIAAYGN
-518 TMEEVLQN
+518 SMEEVLRN
-526 NSKLF
+526 NTALF
-531 ADLSAAKQARKI
+531 SDLSKEKQNGKI

-556 KEQQQKIDRWNL
+556 KEQQQKIDRWNS
-568 FWDAHKKQLLQTE
+568 FWDTNKKQLLQTQ

-586 SKLGFKPTTYTAFYD
+586 SKLGFKPTTYTAFFE
-601 HLNHHFKPI
+601 HLNFNFKPI
-610 SASDYLKIQ
+610 SAQEYLKIQ
-619 TLQLKEFVSEKNGL
+619 ALQLKEFVTEKNGF

-638 LVKVTP
+638 LVKVSP
-644 QQRDAFVKSI
+644 EQRDSFVKST
-654 EVQNNAIAIDRQQM
+654 ETKQNLIAIDRQQM

-681 SLVNYSF
+681 TLVNYSF
-688 VAVILILFFFFR
+688 IAVILILFFFFR

-722 MGIFGIQM
+722 MGVFGLQM
-730 NIFSMI
+730 NIFSLI

-760 TTGKNEIAVYRTSII
+760 TTGKNEIAIYRTSII

-818 PILFKLFIT
+818 PILFKIFIS

-833 NPPFFLRSFIHGV
+833 NPPFVLRTFIHGV

-858 MSLFCITIMPI
+858 MSLFSITIMPL
-869 LPLKEKQKMKAF
+869 LPIKEKTKMKAF

-891 VLYSNPFLHKKVINN
+891 VLYSNPFIHKKVVNK
-906 FNENFE
+906 FGETFE
-912 KPAILIANH
+912 KPAIIIANH

-991 RSESNQIKRFHKGAF
+991 RSESNQVKRFHKGAF

-1016 IPVIIHGA
+1016 IPVVIHGA

-1033 VIHDSHLTISI
+1033 VIHHSHLTISI
-1044 LERIAPDNLSFGKN
+1044 LERISPDNASFGKN

-1072 EYQKIRQKLEG
+1072 EYHKIRQQLEG
-1083 PEYFKKMLLHSYDYK
+1083 PDYFKKMILHSFDYK
-1098 EIEIINAIKKDLK
+1098 EMEIIHNVKSDLK
-1111 KNLETYYHLN
+1111 EHLEVYYRLN
-1121 KYLSAKAKVL
+1121 KQLSAKDRIL
-1131 HLSNDYGQLDVLLT
+1131 HLSNDYGQLDVLLS
-1145 LQEPQRKIV
+1145 LQEPQRKIT
-1154 SFINDEEKI
+1154 SFNFDEEKRAI
-1163 SVAKTNYFLKKRKI
+1163 SKTNYFLKKRKI
-1177 LYVDQLESALE
+1177 SYLDTLEPALQ
-1188 NQHEV
+1188 NQYDV
-1193 LLISDQNYNDNP
+1193 LLISDKNQANDL
-1205 ENFVSGFSSVILLH
+1205 EKIISLTSTVILLN
-1219 CPHYKTKL
+1219 PSDLKNTL
-1227 IASGFEIVS
+1227 ITFDFECVFEDNSIIV
-1236 EENGITVLNKK
+1236 LKKKGA

>member
-1 MAKKIILICVICGSK
+1 
-16 NYTINM
+16 M
-22 HQYFYAIHLFVNRRK
+22 HHYFYAVHMFVNRRK
-37 ALSVVLALLMLFA
+37 SLSVLLALLMLLV

-69 ANDKSDVTA
+69 TNDKADVTA

-91 VIFKLDKNG
+91 VIFKLEKKGSD
-100 TEEDL
+100 EDL
-105 KEMATAFFD
+105 KEMATAFSD
-114 SVSQSC
+114 SVAKSC
-120 KPYITGI
+120 KPYVTGI

-135 IQETINF
+135 IQETIDF
-142 VHNNLPL
+142 VYGNLPL
-149 FLDKE
+149 FLDNK
-154 DYTTLQN
+154 DYEAIQN

-171 VQGNYKSIIAPSG
+171 VQGNYKSIISPSG

-250 QKLKSIQENLNQKFQ
+250 EKLKSIQENLNQQFKG
-265 NKTSIRYFGSALIA
+265 KTSISYFGSALIA

-290 ILTTSIAMFTLMMIL
+290 VLTTTIAMITLMLIL
-305 ILFYRKVLIPLIIF
+305 ILFYRKILIPLIIF
-319 LPTVFGALFAIAFLY
+319 LPTVFGALFAVAFLY

-413 VIVMASAVF
+413 VIVMASAFF
-422 SLLIIP
+422 SLLIVP
-428 HLYKPKETNPDHKKN
+428 HLYKPKENNFEHKKN

-457 YLIAFCVLITIICCF
+457 ILIGFCILITIICFF
-472 TYNKVG
+472 TYNNVG
-478 FNNDLSQLNFVPN
+478 FNNDLSQLNFVPK
-491 EIRAAEKDLEES
+491 EIKAAEKELEES
-503 TSLTSKTIYVASYGN
+503 TSLTSKTIYVASYGKS
-518 TMEEVLQN
+518 MEEVLRN
-526 NSKLF
+526 NSQLF
-531 ADLSAAKQARKI
+531 SDLSKEKQQNKI

-556 KEQQQKIDRWNL
+556 AAQQQKIDKWNS
-568 FWDAHKKQLLQTE
+568 FWNANKKQFLKSE

-586 SKLGFKPTTYTAFYD
+586 SKLGFKPTTYSTFYD
-601 HLNHHFKPI
+601 HLDFNFKPI
-610 SASDYLKIQ
+610 SAQKYLKIQ
-619 TLQLKEFVSEKNGL
+619 ALQLKEFVTEKNG
-633 FTIST
+633 FYTIST
-638 LVKVTP
+638 LVKVKP
-644 QQRDAFVKSI
+644 EQRDAFVKSASAK
-654 EVQNNAIAIDRQQM
+654 NNLIAIDRQQM

-700 RLELVIVSC
+700 RIELVIVSC

-760 TTGKNEIAVYRTSII
+760 TTGKNEIAIYRTSII

-818 PILFKLFIT
+818 PILFKLFLS
-827 NRSKKG
+827 NRPKNG
-833 NPPFFLRSFIHGV
+833 NAPFVFRTFLHGV
-846 ISFFYYGMGGIL
+846 ISFFYYGLGGIV
-858 MSLFCITIMPI
+858 MSIFSLIIMPI
-869 LPLKEKQKMKAF
+869 LPIKAETKMKGF

-891 VLYSNPFLHKKVINN
+891 VLYSNPFIHKKVINKY
-906 FNENFE
+906 NETFE
-912 KPAILIANH
+912 KPAIIIANH

-926 ILAMGML
+926 ILVMGML

-941 SDWVY
+941 NDWVY
-946 NSPIFGGT
+946 NSPIFGAT

-966 IEGGVEHLR
+966 LEGGVEHLR
-975 QKVNEG
+975 QKVKEG
-981 YSLMIFPEGT
+981 YSLMIYPEGT
-991 RSESNQIKRFHKGAF
+991 RSDSNQIKRFHKGAF

-1016 IPVIIHGA
+1016 LPVLIHGA

-1033 VIHDSHLTISI
+1033 VIHDTTLTVSI
-1044 LERIAPDNLSFGKN
+1044 LERITLENLSFGKN
-1058 YAERTKQMSAFFKE
+1058 YTERTKLISTFFKAE
-1072 EYQKIRQKLEG
+1072 FRKIRQELEG
-1083 PEYFKKMLLHSYDYK
+1083 PDYFKKMLLHSYDYK
-1098 EIEIINAIKKDLK
+1098 EIEVVKSVKQNIENH
-1111 KNLETYYHLN
+1111 LETYFKLN
-1121 KYLSAKAKVL
+1121 HRISAKAKIF
-1131 HLSNDYGQLDVLLT
+1131 HLANDYGQLDVLLT
-1145 LQEPQRKIV
+1145 LQEPQRKIQ
-1154 SFINDEEKI
+1154 SYITDEEKRD
-1163 SVAKTNYFLKKRKI
+1163 VANTNYFLRKRKI
-1177 LYVDQLESALE
+1177 SYVENLEAIHP
-1188 NQHEV
+1188 NQYDV
-1193 LLISDQNYNDNP
+1193 VLISDEIYED
-1205 ENFVSGFSSVILLH
+1205 EIEKISAITSVVILIDCSRL
-1219 CPHYKTKL
+1219 KDTL
-1227 IASGFEIVS
+1227 LNFGFESIL
-1236 EENGITVLNKK
+1236 EENDLIVFKKN

>member
-1 MAKKIILICVICGSK
+1 
-16 NYTINM
+16 M
-22 HQYFYAIHLFVNRRK
+22 HHYFYAIHLFVNRRK
-37 ALSVVLALLMLFA
+37 SLSVLLAVAMLFL
-50 FGFFASQIKFEEDI
+50 FGFFASRIKFEEDI

-69 ANDKSDVTA
+69 TNDKSDVTA

-105 KEMATAFFD
+105 KEMATAFSD
-114 SVSQSC
+114 SVAISC

-135 IQETINF
+135 IQETIDF
-142 VHNNLPL
+142 VYGNLPL
-149 FLDKE
+149 FLENK
-154 DYTTLQN
+154 DYTAIQN
-161 KLQKDSIATT
+161 KLQKDSIAAT
-171 VQGNYKSIIAPSG
+171 VQGNYKSIISPSG
-184 FITKDFIL
+184 FVTKDFIL

-209 NIGDDFTLDNGFVMT
+209 NVGDDFTLDNGFVMT

-239 SSETEKNTLFA
+239 SSETEKNSLFA
-250 QKLKSIQENLNQKFQ
+250 AKLQSIQDNLNQKFKT
-265 NKTSIRYFGSALIA
+265 KTSISYFGSALIA

-290 ILTTSIAMFTLMMIL
+290 ILTTSIAMFTLMLIL

-319 LPTVFGALFAIAFLY
+319 LPTVFGALFAVAFLY

-354 TIDYSLHILTHYKHN
+354 TIDYSIHILTHYKHN
-369 SDIKTLY
+369 SDVKTLY

-413 VIVMASAVF
+413 VIVMASAFF
-422 SLLIIP
+422 SLLIVP
-428 HLYKPKETNPDHKKN
+428 HLYKPKENNFDHKKN

-457 YLIAFCVLITIICCF
+457 ILIALCVLITIVCCF
-472 TYNKVG
+472 TYNNVG
-478 FNNDLSQLNFVPN
+478 FNNDLSQLNFVPK
-491 EIRAAEKDLEES
+491 EIKAAEKDLEES
-503 TSLTSKTIYVASYGN
+503 TSLTSKTIYVASYGK

-526 NSKLF
+526 NSRLF
-531 ADLSAAKQARKI
+531 ADLSKEKQQQKI

-556 KEQQQKIDRWNL
+556 KEQQQKIDRWNS
-568 FWDAHKKQLLQTE
+568 FWNSNKKQLLKSQ
-581 LIAEG
+581 LISEG
-586 SKLGFKPTTYTAFYD
+586 LKLGFKPTTYSSFFD
-601 HLNHHFKPI
+601 HLDVNFKPI
-610 SASDYLKIQ
+610 SAAEYLKVQ
-619 TLQLKEFVSEKNGL
+619 ALQLHEFVTEKNGY

-638 LVKVTP
+638 LVKVAP
-644 QQRDAFVKSI
+644 EQRDAFVKLA
-654 EVQNNAIAIDRQQM
+654 ETKKNLIAIDRQQM

-700 RLELVIVSC
+700 RIELVIVSC

-760 TTGKNEIAVYRTSII
+760 TNGKNEIAIYRTSII

-790 AKHPALRS
+790 AQHPALKS

-818 PILFKLFIT
+818 PILFKLFIS

-833 NPPFFLRSFIHGV
+833 NAPFELRSLLHGIV
-846 ISFFYYGMGGIL
+846 SFAYYGLGGIV
-858 MSLFCITIMPI
+858 MSVFSMTIMPI
-869 LPLKEKQKMKAF
+869 LPVREKPKMKAF
-881 RYVISKFMKS
+881 RYAISKFMKS
-891 VLYSNPFLHKKVINN
+891 VLYSSPFLHKKVINQY
-906 FNENFE
+906 NENFE
-912 KPAILIANH
+912 KPAIIIANH

-941 SDWVY
+941 NDWVY

-966 IEGGVEHLR
+966 LEGGVEHLR

-1016 IPVIIHGA
+1016 LPVLIHGA

-1033 VIHDSHLTISI
+1033 VIHHSYLTVSI
-1044 LERIAPDNLSFGKN
+1044 LERITPENLSFGKN
-1058 YAERTKQMSAFFKE
+1058 YAERTKQIGAFFRH
-1072 EYQKIRQKLEG
+1072 QFSLLRQELEG
-1083 PEYFKKMLLHSYDYK
+1083 PEYWKKMLLHSYDYK
-1098 EIEIINAIKKDLK
+1098 EIEIIKSVKSNLK
-1111 KNLETYYHLN
+1111 THLETYHQLN
-1121 KYLSAKAKVL
+1121 RHLSAKAGIL

-1145 LQEPQRKIV
+1145 LQEPQRKID
-1154 SFINDEEKI
+1154 SFHYDEEK
-1163 SVAKTNYFLKKRKI
+1163 SAVAKTNYIVTKRKI
-1177 LYVDQLESALE
+1177 SYLE
-1188 NQHEV
+1188 NIETAFENQYDAV
-1193 LLISDQNYNDNP
+1193 LISDENYKNDL
-1205 ENFVSGFSSVILLH
+1205 EKISTVTSLVILIDSSRLKETLTNFGFH
-1219 CPHYKTKL
+1219 AVLDEGAL
-1227 IASGFEIVS
+1227 II
-1236 EENGITVLNKK
+1236 LKKN

>member
-1 MAKKIILICVICGSK
+1 
-16 NYTINM
+16 
-22 HQYFYAIHLFVNRRK
+22 
-37 ALSVVLALLMLFA
+37 MLFA

-69 ANDKSDVTA
+69 TNDKADVTA

-91 VIFKLDKNG
+91 VIFKLEKNG
-100 TEEDL
+100 TDEDL
-105 KEMATAFFD
+105 KQMASAFSD
-114 SVSQSC
+114 SVAKSC
-120 KPYITGI
+120 KPYVTGI
-127 QGKIDEEN
+127 QGKVDEEN
-135 IQETINF
+135 IQETIDF
-142 VHNNLPL
+142 VYNNLPL
-149 FLDKE
+149 FLEKK
-154 DYTTLQN
+154 DYDIIQN
-161 KLQKDSIATT
+161 KLQKDSVAAT
-171 VQGNYKSIIAPSG
+171 VQGNYKSIISPSG
-184 FITKDFIL
+184 FVTKDFIL

-209 NIGDDFTLDNGFVMT
+209 NVGDDFILDNGFVMT

-239 SSETEKNTLFA
+239 SSETEKNTIFA
-250 QKLKSIQENLNQKFQ
+250 AKLKSIQDNLNQQF
-265 NKTSIRYFGSALIA
+265 KTKTTITYFGSALIA
-279 VANANQIKSDI
+279 VANASQIKSDI
-290 ILTTSIAMFTLMMIL
+290 ILTTSIAMFTLMLIL
-305 ILFYRKVLIPLIIF
+305 ILFYRKIFIPIIIF
-319 LPTVFGALFAIAFLY
+319 LPTLFGALFAVAFLY
-334 FVKEQISAI
+334 FVKETISAI

-413 VIVMASAVF
+413 VIVMASAIF
-422 SLLIIP
+422 SLLIVP
-428 HLYKPKETNPDHKKN
+428 HLYKPKDNNFEHKKN

-457 YLIAFCVLITIICCF
+457 FLIGFCVLITIICFF
-472 TYNKVG
+472 TYNNVG
-478 FNNDLSQLNFVPN
+478 FNNDLSQLNFVPKD
-491 EIRAAEKDLEES
+491 IKAAEKDLEES
-503 TSLTSKTIYVASYGN
+503 TSLTSKTIYVAAYGN
-518 TMEEVLQN
+518 SMEEVLQN
-526 NSKLF
+526 NNQLFVSLSKE
-531 ADLSAAKQARKI
+531 KQQQKI

-556 KEQQQKIDRWNL
+556 KDQKQKIEQWNS
-568 FWDAHKKQLLQTE
+568 FWNTNKKELLKSQ

-586 SKLGFKPTTYTAFYD
+586 SKLGFKPTTYSLFFD
-601 HLNHHFKPI
+601 HLDFDFKTI
-610 SASDYLKIQ
+610 SANDYLKIQ
-619 TLQLKEFVSEKNGL
+619 ALQLKEFVTEKNGF

-638 LVKVTP
+638 LVKVAP
-644 QQRDAFVKSI
+644 KQRDAFVKSATAK
-654 EVQNNAIAIDRQQM
+654 NNIIAIDRQQM

-688 VAVILILFFFFR
+688 IAVILILFFFFR
-700 RLELVIVSC
+700 RIELVIVSC

-760 TTGKNEIAVYRTSII
+760 TNGKNEIAIYRTSII

-818 PILFKLFIT
+818 PILFKLFIS
-827 NRSKKG
+827 NRSKNG
-833 NPPFFLRSFIHGV
+833 NPPFVLRTFIHGI

-858 MSLFCITIMPI
+858 MSLFSITIMPI
-869 LPLKEKQKMKAF
+869 LPIKEKTKMKAF
-881 RYVISKFMKS
+881 RYAISKFMNS
-891 VLYSNPFLHKKVINN
+891 VLCSSPFLHKKVINKN
-906 FNENFE
+906 NETFE
-912 KPAILIANH
+912 KPAIIIANH

-981 YSLMIFPEGT
+981 YSLMVFPEGT

-1006 YLAEEFNLDI
+1006 FLAEEFNLDI
-1016 IPVIIHGA
+1016 IPVVIHGA
-1024 SEAIPKGDF
+1024 SEAIPKGDY
-1033 VIHDSHLTISI
+1033 VIHHSQVTVSI
-1044 LERIAPDNLSFGKN
+1044 LERITPDNLSYGKN
-1058 YAERTKQMSAFFKE
+1058 YAERTKQLSSFFKE
-1072 EYQKIRQKLEG
+1072 EFHKIRQELEG
-1083 PEYFKKMLLHSYDYK
+1083 PAYFKKMLIHSYDYK
-1098 EIEIINAIKKDLK
+1098 EIEVIKSVKS
-1111 KNLETYYHLN
+1111 NLESHLQIYHHLN
-1121 KYLSAKAKVL
+1121 KQLSAKAKIL
-1131 HLSNDYGQLDVLLT
+1131 HLANDYGQLDVLLT
-1145 LQEPQRKIV
+1145 LQEPQRKVV
-1154 SFINDEEKI
+1154 SFIDDEEKLL
-1163 SVAKTNYFLKKRKI
+1163 VAKTNYFLRKRKI
-1177 LYVDQLESALE
+1177 SYLE
-1188 NQHEV
+1188 NIELALQNEYDAV
-1193 LLISDQNYNDNP
+1193 LVSNENNVAIEKIAATTSCIILIDNSGLKKALL
-1205 ENFVSGFSSVILLH
+1205 NFGFSSVLEKNH
-1219 CPHYKTKL
+1219 L
-1227 IASGFEIVS
+1227 I
-1236 EENGITVLNKK
+1236 VLKKD

>member
-1 MAKKIILICVICGSK
+1 
-16 NYTINM
+16 
-22 HQYFYAIHLFVNRRK
+22 
-37 ALSVVLALLMLFA
+37 MLFT

-69 ANDKSDVTA
+69 TNDKADVTA

-91 VIFKLDKNG
+91 VIFKLEKNG
-100 TEEDL
+100 SDEDL
-105 KEMATAFFD
+105 KEMASVFSD
-114 SVSQSC
+114 SVAKSC

-135 IQETINF
+135 IQETIDF
-142 VHNNLPL
+142 VYQNLPL
-149 FLDKE
+149 FLDHN
-154 DYTTLQN
+154 DYAAIEN
-161 KLQKDSIATT
+161 KLQKDSIAAT
-171 VQGNYKSIIAPSG
+171 VQGNYKSIISPSG

-224 KDKKKLLLFITSNLP
+224 KDKKKLLLFLTSNLP
-239 SSETEKNTLFA
+239 SSETEKNTIFA
-250 QKLKSIQENLNQKFQ
+250 AKLKSIQDNLNQQFKT
-265 NKTSIRYFGSALIA
+265 KTSISYFGSALIA

-290 ILTTSIAMFTLMMIL
+290 ILTTSIAMFTLMLIL
-305 ILFYRKVLIPLIIF
+305 ILFYRKIFIPLIIF
-319 LPTVFGALFAIAFLY
+319 LPTVFGALFAVAFLY
-334 FVKEQISAI
+334 FVKETISAI

-354 TIDYSLHILTHYKHN
+354 TIDYSIHILTHYKHN
-369 SDIKTLY
+369 SDVKTLY

-413 VIVMASAVF
+413 VIVMASAFF
-422 SLLIIP
+422 SLLIVP
-428 HLYKPKETNPDHKKN
+428 HLYKPKENNFDHKKN

-457 YLIAFCVLITIICCF
+457 FLIGFCVLITIICCF
-472 TYNKVG
+472 TYNNVG
-478 FNNDLSQLNFVPN
+478 FNNDLSQLNFVPK
-491 EIRAAEKDLEES
+491 EIKSAEKDLEES

-518 TMEEVLQN
+518 SMEEVLQHN
-526 NSKLF
+526 TQLF
-531 ADLSAAKQARKI
+531 TDLSKDKQRNQI

-556 KEQQQKIDRWNL
+556 KAQKQKIEQWNS
-568 FWDAHKKQLLQTE
+568 FWNNNKKQILKSE

-586 SKLGFKPTTYTAFYD
+586 SKLGFKPTTYSAFFD
-601 HLNHHFKPI
+601 HLNFDFKPV
-610 SASDYLKIQ
+610 SAQDYLKIQ
-619 TLQLKEFVSEKNGL
+619 ALQLKEFVTEKNG
-633 FTIST
+633 FYTIST

-644 QQRDAFVKSI
+644 QQRDSFIKSAAAK
-654 EVQNNAIAIDRQQM
+654 NNSIAIDRQQM
-668 NETFFSTLKTDFN
+668 NETFFSSLKTDFN

-700 RLELVIVSC
+700 RIELVIVSC

-760 TTGKNEIAVYRTSII
+760 TNGKNEIAIYRTSII

-818 PILFKLFIT
+818 PILFKLFIS

-833 NPPFFLRSFIHGV
+833 NPPFVLRTFIHGV

-858 MSLFCITIMPI
+858 MSIFSMTIMPI
-869 LPLKEKQKMKAF
+869 IPINEKTKMKGF

-891 VLYSNPFLHKKVINN
+891 VLYSNPFIHKKVINK
-906 FNENFE
+906 FNETFE
-912 KPAILIANH
+912 KPAIIIANH

-1016 IPVIIHGA
+1016 IPVVIHGA

-1033 VIHDSHLTISI
+1033 VIHHSYLTVSI
-1044 LERIAPDNLSFGKN
+1044 LERIAPNNFSFGKN
-1058 YAERTKQMSAFFKE
+1058 YAERTKLLSSFFKN
-1072 EYQKIRQKLEG
+1072 EYHKIRQEFEG
-1083 PEYFKKMLLHSYDYK
+1083 PSYFKKMLLHSYDYK
-1098 EIEIINAIKKDLK
+1098 EIEIIKSV
-1111 KNLETYYHLN
+1111 KNNLENQLETYHHLN
-1121 KYLSAKAKVL
+1121 KHLSAKAKIL
-1131 HLSNDYGQLDVLLT
+1131 HISNDYGQLDLLLT
-1145 LQEPQRKIV
+1145 LQEPQRKIY
-1154 SFINDEEKI
+1154 SYNIDKEKQD
-1163 SVAKTNYFLKKRKI
+1163 VAKINYIVRKRKI
-1177 LYVDQLESALE
+1177 TYLENLESLLE
-1188 NQHEV
+1188 NQYDAV
-1193 LLISDQNYNDNP
+1193 LISDKEYKIDLENSIAAASCIILIDNP
-1205 ENFVSGFSSVILLH
+1205 GLKNTLINFGFDSIL
-1219 CPHYKTKL
+1219 
-1227 IASGFEIVS
+1227 
-1236 EENGITVLNKK
+1236 EENALIILKKN

>member
-1 MAKKIILICVICGSK
+1 
-16 NYTINM
+16 M

-37 ALSVVLALLMLFA
+37 TLSVVLAVLMLFI
-50 FGFFASQIKFEEDI
+50 FGFFASKIKFEEDI

-69 ANDKSDVTA
+69 TNDKSDVTA

-100 TEEDL
+100 TDEDL
-105 KEMATAFFD
+105 KEMATIFSD
-114 SVSQSC
+114 SVAKSC

-135 IQETINF
+135 IQETIDF
-142 VHNNLPL
+142 VYNNLPL
-149 FLDKE
+149 FLENK
-154 DYTTLQN
+154 DYTAIQN
-161 KLQKDSIATT
+161 KLQKDSIAAT
-171 VQGNYKSIIAPSG
+171 VQGNYKSIISPSG
-184 FITKDFIL
+184 FVTKDFIL

-239 SSETEKNTLFA
+239 SSETEKNTIFA
-250 QKLKSIQENLNQKFQ
+250 NKLKSIQENLNQKFKT
-265 NKTSIRYFGSALIA
+265 KTSISYFGSALIA

-290 ILTTSIAMFTLMMIL
+290 ILTTTIAMITLMLIL
-305 ILFYRKVLIPLIIF
+305 ILFYRKVWIPLIIF
-319 LPTVFGALFAIAFLY
+319 LPTVFGALFAVAFLY
-334 FVKEQISAI
+334 LVKEQISAI

-354 TIDYSLHILTHYKHN
+354 TIDYSIHILTHYKHN
-369 SDIKTLY
+369 SDVKTLY

-413 VIVMASAVF
+413 VIVMVTGIF
-422 SLLIIP
+422 SLLIVP
-428 HLYKPKETNPDHKKN
+428 HLYKPKENNFDHKKN

-457 YLIAFCVLITIICCF
+457 YLIGFCVLITIICCF
-472 TYNKVG
+472 TYNNVG
-478 FNNDLSQLNFVPN
+478 FNNDLSQLNFVPK
-491 EIRAAEKDLEES
+491 EIKAAEKDLEES
-503 TSLTSKTIYVASYGN
+503 TSLTSKTIYVASYGKS
-518 TMEEVLQN
+518 MEEVLQN
-526 NSKLF
+526 NSQLF
-531 ADLSAAKQARKI
+531 ADLSKEKQTNKI

-556 KEQQQKIDRWNL
+556 KEQKQKIDKWNT
-568 FWDAHKKQLLQTE
+568 FWDVNKKQLLESQ

-586 SKLGFKPTTYTAFYD
+586 SKLGFKPTTYSAFFD
-601 HLNHHFKPI
+601 HLDFNFKPI
-610 SASDYLKIQ
+610 SAQDYLKIQ
-619 TLQLKEFVSEKNGL
+619 ALQLKEFVTEKNGF

-644 QQRDAFVKSI
+644 KQRDAFVKSASAK
-654 EVQNNAIAIDRQQM
+654 NNLIAIDRQQM

-760 TTGKNEIAVYRTSII
+760 TTGKNEIAIYRTSII

-790 AKHPALRS
+790 ARHPALRS

-818 PILFKLFIT
+818 PILFKLFIS

-833 NPPFFLRSFIHGV
+833 NPPFVLRTFIHGI
-846 ISFFYYGMGGIL
+846 ISFTYYGLGGIL
-858 MSLFCITIMPI
+858 MSIFSMTIMPI
-869 LPLKEKQKMKAF
+869 LPIKEKTKMKAF
-881 RYVISKFMKS
+881 RYCISRFMNS
-891 VLYSNPFLHKKVINN
+891 VLYSSPFLHKKVINN
-906 FNENFE
+906 FNETFE
-912 KPAILIANH
+912 KPAIIIANH

-941 SDWVY
+941 NDWVY

-1016 IPVIIHGA
+1016 VPVLIHGA

-1033 VIHDSHLTISI
+1033 VIHHSFVTVSI
-1044 LERIAPDNLSFGKN
+1044 LERITPDNLSFGKN
-1058 YAERTKQMSAFFKE
+1058 YVERTKKLSAYFKAE
-1072 EYQKIRQKLEG
+1072 FHKVRQELEG
-1083 PEYFKKMLLHSYDYK
+1083 PDYFKKMIIHSFDYK
-1098 EIEIINAIKKDLK
+1098 EIEIINSVKSDLK
-1111 KNLETYYHLN
+1111 NNLETYYHLN
-1121 KYLSAKAKVL
+1121 KHLSAKAKLL

-1145 LQEPQRKIV
+1145 LQEPQRKV
-1154 SFINDEEKI
+1154 LSYNSDEEKLEV
-1163 SVAKTNYFLKKRKI
+1163 SKTNYFLKKRKI
-1177 LYVDQLESALE
+1177 SYLDYLELALE
-1188 NQHEV
+1188 NEYEAI
-1193 LLISDQNYNDNP
+1193 LISDESYKDDL
-1205 ENFVSGFSSVILLH
+1205 EKVISTTSCVILINGLGL
-1219 CPHYKTKL
+1219 KNT
-1227 IASGFEIVS
+1227 IIDFGFESVS
-1236 EENGITVLNKK
+1236 EDNAIIVLKKI